1 MDAINNDIYLSTIFN
16 ACEEKVLTYEEL
28 LQKVNLYAKSANFDE
43 ETLNHILEEVEKFRI
58 HKKEYSYDEKRT
70 YLSKLMLD
78 ENVEKYGSKLVDSM
92 SDAAVDKVFEN
103 EVKEIKDEDID
114 NIINPKKAPV
124 KVKVRVRNEIPN
136 IEVAKEV
143 ASDNDKLERALIE
156 TYNGVTIE
164 EILNAL
170 IDSRKRGMTLPTT
183 QPMEHLVMYYALKG
197 RKGLTLDEKQ
207 RILREVKSEKE
218 RDKAIVKRVLDKIN
232 EENREKNVSVKENR
246 IEAKEKEETPK
257 MVKKEEVLEPVD
269 KLDKQLVR
277 NVAGNNYYLER
288 AILLG
293 SFNGT
298 KLEDILNG
306 IINLRKNGEEIAC
319 TREMNYLV
327 DSYAIFGKLN
337 ATILNSTLDKI
348 TNVRKEEEKTEEK
361 KTDANVELAIEL
373 ANNSEML
380 EAALVSKSYK
390 GVALESLV
398 KALVDAKK
406 QGITLET
413 NEAMNALI
421 SEYEKEGKITEECL
435 KNVKLLLAKERLN
448 REKGLAFS
456 DKKIDELDNNNNNK
470 GFAFGGKNLD
480 SLDNDEA
487 TIDDKKTSKE
497 EDKKE
502 QQGIKFPDFEEKDY
516 ENVAKNIN
524 DAKDSNVRKVE
535 ASEERIKKLK
545 MSKSKVKSIALKS
558 LIIVCGL
565 VMLGPEAGILGIGSY
580 NVFAILI
587 RQGKFNPKT
596 KIGKSVKDT
605 VIKVMG
611 WGYSD
616 EDKYDLLKNIA
627 SAEYKVKEEKEKK
640 KKEAEDAAKKI
651 EEQENKSEEKE
662 EEKGGKTK

>member
-1 MDAINNDIYLSTIFN
+1 MDAIKNDIYLSTIFN

-28 LQKVNLYAKSANFDE
+28 LQKVNLYTKKENFDE
-43 ETLNHILEEVEKFRI
+43 ETLNYILEEVEKFRI
-58 HKKEYSYDEKRT
+58 HKKEYSNDEKRT

-78 ENVEKYGSKLVDSM
+78 ENTEKYGTKIVDSM

-114 NIINPKKAPV
+114 NIISPKKEPV

-143 ASDNDKLERALIE
+143 ACDNDKLERALIE

-170 IDSRKRGMTLPTT
+170 IDSRKKGMTLPTT

-207 RILREVKSEKE
+207 RILREVKSEKA
-218 RDKAIVKRVLDKIN
+218 RDKEIVKRVLDKIN
-232 EENREKNVSVKENR
+232 EENRKNNVSVNANK
-246 IEAKEKEETPK
+246 IEAKKEEKNAIET
-257 MVKKEEVLEPVD
+257 KEEAVEPVD

-298 KLEDILNG
+298 KLEDILDG
-306 IINLRKNGEEIAC
+306 IIKLRKNGEDIAC

-337 ATILNSTLDKI
+337 ANILNSTLDKI
-348 TNVRKEEEKTEEK
+348 ANVRKEEEKTKKEPVNEEK
-361 KTDANVELAIEL
+361 IEDKNIDSNIELAKEL

-380 EAALVSKSYK
+380 EAALISKAYK

-406 QGITLET
+406 QGINFET

-421 SEYEKEGKITEECL
+421 SEYENEGKITEEGL

-448 REKGLAFS
+448 REKGYAFANQ
-456 DKKIDELDNNNNNK
+456 DY
-470 GFAFGGKNLD
+470 D
-480 SLDNDEA
+480 SLDNNKGVAFAGKD
-487 TIDDKKTSKE
+487 IDSLDDDKNASKE
-497 EDKKE
+497 DDKKE
-502 QQGIKFPDFEEKDY
+502 QQGIKFSDLEEEDY
-516 ENVAKNIN
+516 ENVVKNIN

-545 MSKSKVKSIALKS
+545 KSKSKATSVALKS
-558 LIIVCGL
+558 LIIVCGFA
-565 VMLGPEAGILGIGSY
+565 MLGPEAGILGIGSY

-596 KIGKSVKDT
+596 KIGKSIKDA
-605 VIKVMG
+605 VIKIMSL
-611 WGYSD
+611 GYSD
-616 EDKYDLLKNIA
+616 EDKYDLLEDI
-627 SAEYKVKEEKEKK
+627 SKV
-640 KKEAEDAAKKI
+640 
-651 EEQENKSEEKE
+651 EQERK

>member
-1 MDAINNDIYLSTIFN
+1 MDAIKNDIYLSTIFN

-28 LQKVNLYAKSANFDE
+28 LQKVNLYTKSANFDE

-58 HKKEYSYDEKRT
+58 HKKEYSNDEKRI

-78 ENVEKYGSKLVDSM
+78 ENTEKYGTKIVDSM

-114 NIINPKKAPV
+114 NIISPKKEPV

-143 ASDNDKLERALIE
+143 ACDNDKLERALIE

-170 IDSRKRGMTLPTT
+170 IDSRKKGMTLPTT

-207 RILREVKSEKE
+207 RILREVKSEKA
-218 RDKAIVKRVLDKIN
+218 RDKEIVKRVLDKIN
-232 EENREKNVSVKENR
+232 EENRKNNVSVNANK
-246 IEAKEKEETPK
+246 IEAKKEEKNAIET
-257 MVKKEEVLEPVD
+257 KEEAVEPVD

-298 KLEDILNG
+298 KLEDILDG
-306 IINLRKNGEEIAC
+306 IIKLRKNGEDIAC

-337 ATILNSTLDKI
+337 ANILNSTLDKI
-348 TNVRKEEEKTEEK
+348 ANVRKEEEKTKKEPVNEEK
-361 KTDANVELAIEL
+361 IEDKNIDSNIELAKEL

-380 EAALVSKSYK
+380 EAALISKAYK

-406 QGITLET
+406 QGINFET

-421 SEYEKEGKITEECL
+421 SEYENEGKITEEGL

-448 REKGLAFS
+448 REKGYAFANQ
-456 DKKIDELDNNNNNK
+456 DY
-470 GFAFGGKNLD
+470 D
-480 SLDNDEA
+480 SLDNNKGVAFAGKD
-487 TIDDKKTSKE
+487 IDSLDDDKNASKE
-497 EDKKE
+497 DDKKE
-502 QQGIKFPDFEEKDY
+502 QQGIKFSDLEEDY
-516 ENVAKNIN
+516 ENVVKNIN

-545 MSKSKVKSIALKS
+545 KSKSKATSIALKS
-558 LIIVCGL
+558 LIIVCGFA
-565 VMLGPEAGILGIGSY
+565 MLGPEAGILGIGSY

-596 KIGKSVKDT
+596 KIGKSIKDA
-605 VIKVMG
+605 VIKIMS

-616 EDKYDLLKNIA
+616 EDKYDLLKDISKA
-627 SAEYKVKEEKEKK
+627 
-640 KKEAEDAAKKI
+640 
-651 EEQENKSEEKE
+651 EQERK

>member
-1 MDAINNDIYLSTIFN
+1 MDAIKNDIYLSTIFN

-28 LQKVNLYAKSANFDE
+28 LQKVNLYTKKENFDE
-43 ETLNHILEEVEKFRI
+43 ETLNYILEEVEKFRI
-58 HKKEYSYDEKRT
+58 HKKEYSNDEKRT

-78 ENVEKYGSKLVDSM
+78 ENTEKYGTKIVDSM

-114 NIINPKKAPV
+114 NIISPKKEPV

-143 ASDNDKLERALIE
+143 ACDNDKLERALIE

-170 IDSRKRGMTLPTT
+170 IDSRKKGMTLPTT

-207 RILREVKSEKE
+207 RILREVKSEKA
-218 RDKAIVKRVLDKIN
+218 RDKEIVKRVLDKIN
-232 EENREKNVSVKENR
+232 EENRKNNVSVNANK
-246 IEAKEKEETPK
+246 IEAKKEEKNAIET
-257 MVKKEEVLEPVD
+257 KEEAVEPVD

-298 KLEDILNG
+298 KLEDILDG
-306 IINLRKNGEEIAC
+306 IIKLRKNGEDIAC

-337 ATILNSTLDKI
+337 ANILNSTLDKI
-348 TNVRKEEEKTEEK
+348 ANVRKEEEKTKKEPVNEEK
-361 KTDANVELAIEL
+361 IEDKNIDSNIELAKEL

-380 EAALVSKSYK
+380 EAALISKAYK

-406 QGITLET
+406 QGINFET

-421 SEYEKEGKITEECL
+421 LEYENKGKITEEGL

-448 REKGLAFS
+448 REKGYAFANQ
-456 DKKIDELDNNNNNK
+456 DY
-470 GFAFGGKNLD
+470 D
-480 SLDNDEA
+480 SLDNNKGVAFAGKD
-487 TIDDKKTSKE
+487 IDSLDDDKNASKE
-497 EDKKE
+497 DDKKE
-502 QQGIKFPDFEEKDY
+502 QQGIKFSDLEEEDY
-516 ENVAKNIN
+516 ENVVKNIN

-545 MSKSKVKSIALKS
+545 KSKSKAKSIALKS
-558 LIIVCGL
+558 LIIVCGFA
-565 VMLGPEAGILGIGSY
+565 MLGPEAGILGIGSY

-596 KIGKSVKDT
+596 KIGKSIKDA
-605 VIKVMG
+605 VIKIMSL
-611 WGYSD
+611 GYSD
-616 EDKYDLLKNIA
+616 EDKYDLLEDI
-627 SAEYKVKEEKEKK
+627 SKV
-640 KKEAEDAAKKI
+640 
-651 EEQENKSEEKE
+651 EQERK

>member
-1 MDAINNDIYLSTIFN
+1 MDAIKNDIYLSTIFN

-28 LQKVNLYAKSANFDE
+28 LQKVNLYTKKENFDE
-43 ETLNHILEEVEKFRI
+43 ETLNYILEEVEKFRI
-58 HKKEYSYDEKRT
+58 HKKEYSNDEKRT

-78 ENVEKYGSKLVDSM
+78 ENTEKYGTKIVDSM

-114 NIINPKKAPV
+114 NIISPKKEPV

-143 ASDNDKLERALIE
+143 ACDNDKLERALIE

-170 IDSRKRGMTLPTT
+170 IDSRKKGMTLPTT

-207 RILREVKSEKE
+207 RILREVKSEKA
-218 RDKAIVKRVLDKIN
+218 RDKEIVKRVLDKIN
-232 EENREKNVSVKENR
+232 EENRKNNVSVNANK
-246 IEAKEKEETPK
+246 IEAKKEEKNAIET
-257 MVKKEEVLEPVD
+257 KEEAVEPVD

-298 KLEDILNG
+298 KLEDILDG
-306 IINLRKNGEEIAC
+306 IIKLRKNGEDIAC

-337 ATILNSTLDKI
+337 ANILNSTLDKI
-348 TNVRKEEEKTEEK
+348 ANVRKDEEKTKKEPVNEEK
-361 KTDANVELAIEL
+361 IEDKNIDSNIELAKEL

-380 EAALVSKSYK
+380 EAALISKAYK

-406 QGITLET
+406 QGINFET
-413 NEAMNALI
+413 NEAMNSLI
-421 SEYEKEGKITEECL
+421 SEYENEGKITEEGL

-448 REKGLAFS
+448 REKGYAFANQ
-456 DKKIDELDNNNNNK
+456 DY
-470 GFAFGGKNLD
+470 D
-480 SLDNDEA
+480 SLDNNKGVAFAGKD
-487 TIDDKKTSKE
+487 IDSLDDDKNASKE
-497 EDKKE
+497 DDKKE
-502 QQGIKFPDFEEKDY
+502 QQGIKFSDLEEEDY
-516 ENVAKNIN
+516 ENVVKNIN

-545 MSKSKVKSIALKS
+545 KSKSKATSVALKS
-558 LIIVCGL
+558 LIIVCGFA
-565 VMLGPEAGILGIGSY
+565 MLGPEAGILGIGSY

-596 KIGKSVKDT
+596 KIGKSIKDA
-605 VIKVMG
+605 VIKIMSL
-611 WGYSD
+611 GYSY
-616 EDKYDLLKNIA
+616 EDKYDLLQDISKA
-627 SAEYKVKEEKEKK
+627 
-640 KKEAEDAAKKI
+640 
-651 EEQENKSEEKE
+651 EQERK

>member
-1 MDAINNDIYLSTIFN
+1 MDAIKNDIYLSTIFN

-28 LQKVNLYAKSANFDE
+28 LQKVNLYTKKENFDE
-43 ETLNHILEEVEKFRI
+43 ETLNYILEEVEKFRI
-58 HKKEYSYDEKRT
+58 HKKEYSNDEKRT

-78 ENVEKYGSKLVDSM
+78 ENTEKYGTKIVDSM

-114 NIINPKKAPV
+114 NIISPKKEPV

-143 ASDNDKLERALIE
+143 ACDNDKLERALIE

-170 IDSRKRGMTLPTT
+170 IDSRKKGMTLPTT

-207 RILREVKSEKE
+207 RILREVKSEKA
-218 RDKAIVKRVLDKIN
+218 RDKEIVKRVLDKIN
-232 EENREKNVSVKENR
+232 EENRKNNVPVNANK
-246 IEAKEKEETPK
+246 IEAKKEEKNAIET
-257 MVKKEEVLEPVD
+257 KEEAVEPVD

-298 KLEDILNG
+298 KLEDILDG
-306 IINLRKNGEEIAC
+306 IIKLRKNGEDIAC

-337 ATILNSTLDKI
+337 ANILNSTLDKI
-348 TNVRKEEEKTEEK
+348 ANVRKEEEKTKKEPVNEEK
-361 KTDANVELAIEL
+361 IEDKNIDSNIELAKEL

-380 EAALVSKSYK
+380 EAALISKAYK

-406 QGITLET
+406 QGINFET

-421 SEYEKEGKITEECL
+421 LEYENKGKITEEGL

-448 REKGLAFS
+448 REKGYAFANQ
-456 DKKIDELDNNNNNK
+456 DY
-470 GFAFGGKNLD
+470 D
-480 SLDNDEA
+480 SLDNNKGVAFAGKD
-487 TIDDKKTSKE
+487 IDSLDDDKNASKE
-497 EDKKE
+497 DDKKE
-502 QQGIKFPDFEEKDY
+502 QQGIKFSDLEEEDY
-516 ENVAKNIN
+516 ENVVKNIN

-545 MSKSKVKSIALKS
+545 KSKSKAKSIALKS
-558 LIIVCGL
+558 LIIVCGFA
-565 VMLGPEAGILGIGSY
+565 MLGPEAGILGIGSY

-596 KIGKSVKDT
+596 KIGKSIKDA
-605 VIKVMG
+605 VIKIMSL
-611 WGYSD
+611 GYSD
-616 EDKYDLLKNIA
+616 EDKYDLLEDI
-627 SAEYKVKEEKEKK
+627 SKV
-640 KKEAEDAAKKI
+640 
-651 EEQENKSEEKE
+651 EQERK

>member
-1 MDAINNDIYLSTIFN
+1 MDAIKNDIYLSTIFN

-28 LQKVNLYAKSANFDE
+28 LQKVNLYTKKENFDE
-43 ETLNHILEEVEKFRI
+43 ETLNYILEEVEKFRI
-58 HKKEYSYDEKRT
+58 HKKEYSNDEKRT

-78 ENVEKYGSKLVDSM
+78 ENTEKYGIKIVDSM

-114 NIINPKKAPV
+114 NIISPKKEPV

-143 ASDNDKLERALIE
+143 ACDNDKLERALIE

-170 IDSRKRGMTLPTT
+170 IDSRKKGMTLPTT

-207 RILREVKSEKE
+207 RILREVKSEKA
-218 RDKAIVKRVLDKIN
+218 RDKEIVKRVLDKIN
-232 EENREKNVSVKENR
+232 EENRKNNVSVNANK
-246 IEAKEKEETPK
+246 IEAKKEEKNAIET
-257 MVKKEEVLEPVD
+257 KEEAVEPVD

-298 KLEDILNG
+298 KLEDILDG
-306 IINLRKNGEEIAC
+306 IIKLRKNGEDIAC

-337 ATILNSTLDKI
+337 ANILNSTLDKI
-348 TNVRKEEEKTEEK
+348 ANVRKEEEKTKKEPVNEEK
-361 KTDANVELAIEL
+361 IEDKNIDSNIELAKEL

-380 EAALVSKSYK
+380 EAALISKAYK

-406 QGITLET
+406 QGINFET

-421 SEYEKEGKITEECL
+421 LEYENKGKITEEGL

-448 REKGLAFS
+448 REKGYAFANQ
-456 DKKIDELDNNNNNK
+456 DY
-470 GFAFGGKNLD
+470 D
-480 SLDNDEA
+480 SLDNNKGVAFAGKD
-487 TIDDKKTSKE
+487 IDSLDDDKNASKE
-497 EDKKE
+497 DDKKE
-502 QQGIKFPDFEEKDY
+502 QQGIKFSDLEEEDY
-516 ENVAKNIN
+516 ENVVKNIN

-545 MSKSKVKSIALKS
+545 KSKSKAKSIALKS
-558 LIIVCGL
+558 LIIVCGFA
-565 VMLGPEAGILGIGSY
+565 MLGPEAGILGIGSY

-596 KIGKSVKDT
+596 KIGKSIKDA
-605 VIKVMG
+605 VIKIMS

-616 EDKYDLLKNIA
+616 EDKYDLLKDISKA
-627 SAEYKVKEEKEKK
+627 
-640 KKEAEDAAKKI
+640 
-651 EEQENKSEEKE
+651 EQERK

>member
-58 HKKEYSYDEKRT
+58 HKKEYSNDEKRT

-78 ENVEKYGSKLVDSM
+78 EDTEKYGTKIVDSM

-114 NIINPKKAPV
+114 NIISPKKAPV

-143 ASDNDKLERALIE
+143 ACDNDKLERALIE

-170 IDSRKRGMTLPTT
+170 IDSRKKGMTLPTT

-207 RILREVKSEKE
+207 RILREVKSEKA
-218 RDKAIVKRVLDKIN
+218 RDKEIVKRVLDKIN
-232 EENREKNVSVKENR
+232 EENKKNVPVQENMV
-246 IEAKEKEETPK
+246 EEKQEEIKKT
-257 MVKKEEVLEPVD
+257 KKEEVLEVED
-269 KLDKQLVR
+269 KFDKQLIR

-298 KLEDILNG
+298 KLEDILDG
-306 IINLRKNGEEIAC
+306 IIKLRKSGEEITC
-319 TREMNYLV
+319 TKEMNSLV
-327 DSYAIFGKLN
+327 DSYAIFGE
-337 ATILNSTLDKI
+337 LNSTVLNLTLDEI
-348 TNVRKEEEKTEEK
+348 ANVRKEDEKTKKEPVKEETAK
-361 KTDANVELAIEL
+361 ENVDANIELAKEL

-380 EAALVSKSYK
+380 EAVLISNVYK

-406 QGITLET
+406 QGIKFEA

-435 KNVKLLLAKERLN
+435 KNAKLLLAKERSN
-448 REKGLAFS
+448 REKNSNSSSEKAVEYKGEPVKFDS
-456 DKKIDELDNNNNNK
+456 VTDEL
-470 GFAFGGKNLD
+470 
-480 SLDNDEA
+480 E
-487 TIDDKKTSKE
+487 
-497 EDKKE
+497 KE
-502 QQGIKFPDFEEKDY
+502 QQGVKFPDLSEEDY
-516 ENVAKNIN
+516 KNAERNIN

-535 ASEERIKKLK
+535 AAKERIEKLK
-545 MSKSKVKSIALKS
+545 KTKSKRISFALKA
-558 LIIVCGL
+558 LTIVLGF
-565 VMLGPEAGILGIGSY
+565 VMLGPEGGILGIGSY
-580 NVFAILI
+580 NIFAILI
-587 RQGKFNPKT
+587 RKGKFNPKT
-596 KIGKSVKDT
+596 KIGKSIKDT

-616 EDKYDLLKNIA
+616 EDKHDLLEDISK
-627 SAEYKVKEEKEKK
+627 AEYKVK
-640 KKEAEDAAKKI
+640 
-651 EEQENKSEEKE
+651 EEKE

>member
-1 MDAINNDIYLSTIFN
+1 MDAIKNDIYLSTIFN

-28 LQKVNLYAKSANFDE
+28 LQKVNLYTKKENFDE
-43 ETLNHILEEVEKFRI
+43 ETLNYILEEVEKFRI
-58 HKKEYSYDEKRT
+58 HKKEYSNDEKRT

-78 ENVEKYGSKLVDSM
+78 ENTEKYGTKIVDSM

-114 NIINPKKAPV
+114 NIISPKKEPV

-143 ASDNDKLERALIE
+143 ACDNDKLERALIE

-170 IDSRKRGMTLPTT
+170 IDSRKKGMTLPTT

-207 RILREVKSEKE
+207 RILREVKSEKA
-218 RDKAIVKRVLDKIN
+218 RDKEIVKRVLDKIN
-232 EENREKNVSVKENR
+232 EENRKNNVSVNANK
-246 IEAKEKEETPK
+246 IEAKKEEKNAIET
-257 MVKKEEVLEPVD
+257 KEEAVEPVD

-298 KLEDILNG
+298 KLEDILDE
-306 IINLRKNGEEIAC
+306 IIKLRKNGEDIAC

-337 ATILNSTLDKI
+337 ANILNSTLDKI
-348 TNVRKEEEKTEEK
+348 ANVRKEEEKTKKEPVNEEK
-361 KTDANVELAIEL
+361 IEDKNIDSNIELAKEL

-380 EAALVSKSYK
+380 EAALISKAYK

-406 QGITLET
+406 QGINFET

-421 SEYEKEGKITEECL
+421 LEYENKGKITEEGL

-448 REKGLAFS
+448 REKGYAFANQ
-456 DKKIDELDNNNNNK
+456 DY
-470 GFAFGGKNLD
+470 D
-480 SLDNDEA
+480 SLDNNKGVAFAGKD
-487 TIDDKKTSKE
+487 IDSLDDDKNASKE
-497 EDKKE
+497 DDKKE
-502 QQGIKFPDFEEKDY
+502 QQGIKFSDLEEEDY
-516 ENVAKNIN
+516 ENVVKNIN

-545 MSKSKVKSIALKS
+545 KSKSKATSVALKS
-558 LIIVCGL
+558 LIIVCGFA
-565 VMLGPEAGILGIGSY
+565 MLGPEAGILGIGSY

-596 KIGKSVKDT
+596 KIGKSIKDA
-605 VIKVMG
+605 VIKIMSL
-611 WGYSD
+611 GYSD
-616 EDKYDLLKNIA
+616 EDKYDLLKDISKA
-627 SAEYKVKEEKEKK
+627 
-640 KKEAEDAAKKI
+640 
-651 EEQENKSEEKE
+651 EQERK

>member
-1 MDAINNDIYLSTIFN
+1 MDAIKNDIYLSTIFN

-28 LQKVNLYAKSANFDE
+28 LQKVNLYTKKENFDE
-43 ETLNHILEEVEKFRI
+43 ETLNYILEEVEKFRI
-58 HKKEYSYDEKRT
+58 HKKEYSNDEKRT

-78 ENVEKYGSKLVDSM
+78 ENTEKYGTKIVDSM

-114 NIINPKKAPV
+114 NIISPKKEPV

-143 ASDNDKLERALIE
+143 ACDNDKLERALIE

-170 IDSRKRGMTLPTT
+170 IDSRKKGMTLPTT

-207 RILREVKSEKE
+207 RILREVKSEKA
-218 RDKAIVKRVLDKIN
+218 RDKEIVKRVLDKIN
-232 EENREKNVSVKENR
+232 EENRKNNVSVNANK
-246 IEAKEKEETPK
+246 IEAKKEEKNAIET
-257 MVKKEEVLEPVD
+257 KEEAVEPVD

-298 KLEDILNG
+298 KLEDILDG
-306 IINLRKNGEEIAC
+306 IIKLRKNGEDIAC

-337 ATILNSTLDKI
+337 ANILNSTLDKI
-348 TNVRKEEEKTEEK
+348 ANVRKEEEKTKKEPVNEEK
-361 KTDANVELAIEL
+361 IEDKNIDSNIELAKEL

-380 EAALVSKSYK
+380 EAALISKAYK

-406 QGITLET
+406 QGINFET

-421 SEYEKEGKITEECL
+421 SEYENEGKITEEGL

-448 REKGLAFS
+448 REKGYAFANQ
-456 DKKIDELDNNNNNK
+456 DY
-470 GFAFGGKNLD
+470 D
-480 SLDNDEA
+480 SLDNNKGVAFAGKD
-487 TIDDKKTSKE
+487 IDSLDDDKNASKE
-497 EDKKE
+497 DDKKE
-502 QQGIKFPDFEEKDY
+502 QQGIKFSDLEEEDY
-516 ENVAKNIN
+516 ENVVKNIN

-545 MSKSKVKSIALKS
+545 KSKSKATSVALKS
-558 LIIVCGL
+558 LIIVCGFA
-565 VMLGPEAGILGIGSY
+565 MLGPEAGILGIGSY

-596 KIGKSVKDT
+596 KIGKSIKDA
-605 VIKVMG
+605 VIKIMS

-616 EDKYDLLKNIA
+616 EDKYDLLKDI
-627 SAEYKVKEEKEKK
+627 SKV
-640 KKEAEDAAKKI
+640 
-651 EEQENKSEEKE
+651 EQERK

>member
-1 MDAINNDIYLSTIFN
+1 MDAIKNDIYLSTIFN

-28 LQKVNLYAKSANFDE
+28 LQKVNLYTKKENFDE
-43 ETLNHILEEVEKFRI
+43 ETLNYILEEVEKFRI
-58 HKKEYSYDEKRT
+58 HKKEYSNDEKRT

-78 ENVEKYGSKLVDSM
+78 ENTEKYGTKIVDSM

-114 NIINPKKAPV
+114 NIISPKKEPV

-143 ASDNDKLERALIE
+143 ACDNDKLERALIE

-170 IDSRKRGMTLPTT
+170 IDSRKKGMTLPTT

-207 RILREVKSEKE
+207 RILREVKSEKA
-218 RDKAIVKRVLDKIN
+218 RDKEIVKRVLDKIN
-232 EENREKNVSVKENR
+232 EENRKNNVSVNVKK
-246 IEAKEKEETPK
+246 IEAKKEEKNAIET
-257 MVKKEEVLEPVD
+257 KEEAVEPVD

-298 KLEDILNG
+298 KLEDILDG
-306 IINLRKNGEEIAC
+306 IIKLRKNGEDIAC

-337 ATILNSTLDKI
+337 ANILNSTLDKI
-348 TNVRKEEEKTEEK
+348 ANVRKEEEKTKKEPVNEEK
-361 KTDANVELAIEL
+361 IEDKNIDSNIELAKEL

-380 EAALVSKSYK
+380 EAALISKAYK

-406 QGITLET
+406 QGINFET

-421 SEYEKEGKITEECL
+421 LEYENEGKITEEGL

-448 REKGLAFS
+448 REKGYAFANQ
-456 DKKIDELDNNNNNK
+456 DY
-470 GFAFGGKNLD
+470 D
-480 SLDNDEA
+480 SLDNNKGVAFAGKD
-487 TIDDKKTSKE
+487 IDSLDDDKNASKE
-497 EDKKE
+497 DDKKE
-502 QQGIKFPDFEEKDY
+502 QQGIKFSDLEEEDY
-516 ENVAKNIN
+516 ENVVKNIN

-545 MSKSKVKSIALKS
+545 KSKSKAKSIALKS
-558 LIIVCGL
+558 LIIVCGFA
-565 VMLGPEAGILGIGSY
+565 MLGPEAGILGIGSY

-596 KIGKSVKDT
+596 KIGKSIKDA
-605 VIKVMG
+605 VIKIMS

-616 EDKYDLLKNIA
+616 EDKYDLLKDISKA
-627 SAEYKVKEEKEKK
+627 
-640 KKEAEDAAKKI
+640 
-651 EEQENKSEEKE
+651 EQERK

>member
-1 MDAINNDIYLSTIFN
+1 MDAIKNDIYLSTIFN

-28 LQKVNLYAKSANFDE
+28 LQKVNVYTKSANFDE

-58 HKKEYSYDEKRT
+58 HKKEYSNDEKRA

-78 ENVEKYGSKLVDSM
+78 ENTEKYGTKIVDSM
-92 SDAAVDKVFEN
+92 SDVAVDKVFEN

-114 NIINPKKAPV
+114 NIISPKKEPV

-143 ASDNDKLERALIE
+143 ACDNDKLERALIE

-207 RILREVKSEKE
+207 RILREVKSEKA
-218 RDKAIVKRVLDKIN
+218 RDKEIVKRVLDKIN
-232 EENREKNVSVKENR
+232 EENKKNNVSVKVNK
-246 IEAKEKEETPK
+246 IE
-257 MVKKEEVLEPVD
+257 VKKEEKPAVATKEEAVEPVD

-298 KLEDILNG
+298 KLEDILDG
-306 IINLRKNGEEIAC
+306 IIKLRKNGEDIAC

-337 ATILNSTLDKI
+337 ANILNSTLDKI
-348 TNVRKEEEKTEEK
+348 ANVRKEEEKAKKEPVNEEK
-361 KTDANVELAIEL
+361 TEDKNIDSNIELAKEL

-380 EAALVSKSYK
+380 EAALISKAYK

-406 QGITLET
+406 QGINFET

-421 SEYEKEGKITEECL
+421 SEYEKEGKITEEGL

-448 REKGLAFS
+448 REKGYAFANQ
-456 DKKIDELDNNNNNK
+456 DY
-470 GFAFGGKNLD
+470 D
-480 SLDNDEA
+480 SLDNNKGVAFAGKD
-487 TIDDKKTSKE
+487 IDSLDDDKTASKE
-497 EDKKE
+497 DDKKE
-502 QQGIKFPDFEEKDY
+502 QQGIKFSDLEEEDY
-516 ENVAKNIN
+516 ENVVKNIN

-545 MSKSKVKSIALKS
+545 KSKSKAKSIALKS
-558 LIIVCGL
+558 LIIVCGFA
-565 VMLGPEAGILGIGSY
+565 MLGPEAGILGIGSY

-596 KIGKSVKDT
+596 KIGKSIKDA
-605 VIKVMG
+605 VIKIMS

-616 EDKYDLLKNIA
+616 EDKYDLLKDISKA
-627 SAEYKVKEEKEKK
+627 
-640 KKEAEDAAKKI
+640 
-651 EEQENKSEEKE
+651 EQERK

>member
-1 MDAINNDIYLSTIFN
+1 MDAIKNDIYLSTIFN

-28 LQKVNLYAKSANFDE
+28 LQKVNLYTKKENFDE
-43 ETLNHILEEVEKFRI
+43 ETLNYILEEVEKFRI
-58 HKKEYSYDEKRT
+58 HKKEYSNDEKRT

-78 ENVEKYGSKLVDSM
+78 ENTEKYGTKIVDSM

-114 NIINPKKAPV
+114 NIISPKKEPV

-143 ASDNDKLERALIE
+143 ACDNDKLERALIE

-170 IDSRKRGMTLPTT
+170 IDSRKKGMTLPTT

-207 RILREVKSEKE
+207 RILREVKSEKA
-218 RDKAIVKRVLDKIN
+218 RDKEIVKRVLDKIN
-232 EENREKNVSVKENR
+232 EENRKNNVSVNANK
-246 IEAKEKEETPK
+246 IEAKKEEKNAIET
-257 MVKKEEVLEPVD
+257 KEEAVEPV
-269 KLDKQLVR
+269 DKQLVR

-298 KLEDILNG
+298 KLEDILDG
-306 IINLRKNGEEIAC
+306 IIKLRKNGEDIAC

-337 ATILNSTLDKI
+337 ANILNSTLDKI
-348 TNVRKEEEKTEEK
+348 ANVRKEEEKTKKEPVNEEK
-361 KTDANVELAIEL
+361 IEDKNIDSNIELAKEL

-380 EAALVSKSYK
+380 EAALISKAYK

-406 QGITLET
+406 QGINFET

-421 SEYEKEGKITEECL
+421 LEYENKGKITEEGL

-448 REKGLAFS
+448 REKGYAFANQ
-456 DKKIDELDNNNNNK
+456 DY
-470 GFAFGGKNLD
+470 D
-480 SLDNDEA
+480 SLDNNKGVAFAGKD
-487 TIDDKKTSKE
+487 IDSLDDDKNASKE
-497 EDKKE
+497 DDKKE
-502 QQGIKFPDFEEKDY
+502 QQGIKFSDLEEEDY
-516 ENVAKNIN
+516 ENVVKNIN

-545 MSKSKVKSIALKS
+545 KSKSKAKSIALKS
-558 LIIVCGL
+558 LIIVCGFA
-565 VMLGPEAGILGIGSY
+565 MLGPEAGILGIGSY

-596 KIGKSVKDT
+596 KIGKSIKDA
-605 VIKVMG
+605 VIKIMSL
-611 WGYSD
+611 GYSY
-616 EDKYDLLKNIA
+616 EDKYDLLQDISKA
-627 SAEYKVKEEKEKK
+627 
-640 KKEAEDAAKKI
+640 
-651 EEQENKSEEKE
+651 EQERK

>member
-1 MDAINNDIYLSTIFN
+1 MDAIKNDIYLSTIFN

-28 LQKVNLYAKSANFDE
+28 LQKVNLYTKKENFDE
-43 ETLNHILEEVEKFRI
+43 ETLNYILEEVEKFRI
-58 HKKEYSYDEKRT
+58 HKKEYSNDEKRT

-78 ENVEKYGSKLVDSM
+78 ENTEKYGTKIVDSM

-114 NIINPKKAPV
+114 NIISPKKETV

-143 ASDNDKLERALIE
+143 ACDNDKLERALIE

-170 IDSRKRGMTLPTT
+170 IDSRKKGMTLPTT

-207 RILREVKSEKE
+207 RILREVKSEKA
-218 RDKAIVKRVLDKIN
+218 RDKEIVKRVLDKIN
-232 EENREKNVSVKENR
+232 EENRKNNVSVNANK
-246 IEAKEKEETPK
+246 IEAKKEEKNAIET
-257 MVKKEEVLEPVD
+257 KEEAVEPVD

-298 KLEDILNG
+298 KLEDILDG
-306 IINLRKNGEEIAC
+306 IIKLRKNGEDIAC

-337 ATILNSTLDKI
+337 ANILNSTLDKI
-348 TNVRKEEEKTEEK
+348 ANVRKEEEKTKKEPVNEEK
-361 KTDANVELAIEL
+361 IEDKNIDSNIELAKEL

-380 EAALVSKSYK
+380 EAALISKAYK

-406 QGITLET
+406 QGINFET

-421 SEYEKEGKITEECL
+421 SEYENEGKITEEGL

-448 REKGLAFS
+448 REKGYAFANQ
-456 DKKIDELDNNNNNK
+456 DY
-470 GFAFGGKNLD
+470 D
-480 SLDNDEA
+480 SLDNNKGVAFAGKD
-487 TIDDKKTSKE
+487 IDSLDDDKNASKE
-497 EDKKE
+497 DDKKE
-502 QQGIKFPDFEEKDY
+502 QQGIKFSDLEEEDY
-516 ENVAKNIN
+516 ENVVKNIN

-545 MSKSKVKSIALKS
+545 KSKSKAKSIALKS
-558 LIIVCGL
+558 LIIVCGFA
-565 VMLGPEAGILGIGSY
+565 MLGPEAGILGIGSY

-596 KIGKSVKDT
+596 KIGKSIKDA
-605 VIKVMG
+605 VIKIMS

-616 EDKYDLLKNIA
+616 EDKYDLLKDI
-627 SAEYKVKEEKEKK
+627 SKV
-640 KKEAEDAAKKI
+640 
-651 EEQENKSEEKE
+651 EQERK

>member
-1 MDAINNDIYLSTIFN
+1 MDAIKNDIYLSTIFN

-28 LQKVNLYAKSANFDE
+28 LQKVNLYTKKENFDE
-43 ETLNHILEEVEKFRI
+43 ETLNYILEEVEKFRI
-58 HKKEYSYDEKRT
+58 HKKEYSNDEKRT

-78 ENVEKYGSKLVDSM
+78 ENTEKYGTKIVDSM

-114 NIINPKKAPV
+114 NIISPKKEPV

-143 ASDNDKLERALIE
+143 ACDNDKLERALIE

-170 IDSRKRGMTLPTT
+170 IDSRKKGMTLPTT

-207 RILREVKSEKE
+207 RILREVKSEKA
-218 RDKAIVKRVLDKIN
+218 RDKEIVKRVLDKIN
-232 EENREKNVSVKENR
+232 EENRKNNVSVNANK
-246 IEAKEKEETPK
+246 IEAKKEEKNAIET
-257 MVKKEEVLEPVD
+257 KEEAVEPVD

-298 KLEDILNG
+298 KLEDILDG
-306 IINLRKNGEEIAC
+306 IIKLRKTGEDIAC

-337 ATILNSTLDKI
+337 ANILNSTLDKI
-348 TNVRKEEEKTEEK
+348 ANVRKEEEKTKKEPVNEEK
-361 KTDANVELAIEL
+361 IEDKNIDSNIELAKEL

-380 EAALVSKSYK
+380 EAALISKAYK

-406 QGITLET
+406 QGINFET

-421 SEYEKEGKITEECL
+421 SEYENEGKITEEGL

-448 REKGLAFS
+448 REKGYAFANQ
-456 DKKIDELDNNNNNK
+456 DY
-470 GFAFGGKNLD
+470 D
-480 SLDNDEA
+480 SLDNNKGVAFAGKD
-487 TIDDKKTSKE
+487 IDSLDDDKNASKE
-497 EDKKE
+497 DDKKE
-502 QQGIKFPDFEEKDY
+502 QQGIKFSDLEEEDY
-516 ENVAKNIN
+516 ENVVKNIN

-545 MSKSKVKSIALKS
+545 KSKSKAKSIALKS
-558 LIIVCGL
+558 LIIVCGFA
-565 VMLGPEAGILGIGSY
+565 MLGPEAGILGIGSY

-596 KIGKSVKDT
+596 KIGKSIKDA
-605 VIKVMG
+605 VIKIMS

-616 EDKYDLLKNIA
+616 EDKYDLLKDISKA
-627 SAEYKVKEEKEKK
+627 
-640 KKEAEDAAKKI
+640 
-651 EEQENKSEEKE
+651 EQERK

>member
-1 MDAINNDIYLSTIFN
+1 MDAIKNDIYLSTIFN

-28 LQKVNLYAKSANFDE
+28 LQKVNLYTKKENFDE
-43 ETLNHILEEVEKFRI
+43 ETLNYILEEVEKFRI
-58 HKKEYSYDEKRT
+58 HKKEYSNDEKRT
-70 YLSKLMLD
+70 YLSKLMLG
-78 ENVEKYGSKLVDSM
+78 ENTEKYGTKIVDSM

-114 NIINPKKAPV
+114 NIISPKKEPV

-143 ASDNDKLERALIE
+143 ACDNDKLERALIE

-170 IDSRKRGMTLPTT
+170 IDSRKKGMTLPTT

-207 RILREVKSEKE
+207 RILREVKSEKA
-218 RDKAIVKRVLDKIN
+218 RDKEIVKRVLDKIN
-232 EENREKNVSVKENR
+232 EENRKNNVSVNVKK
-246 IEAKEKEETPK
+246 IEAKKEEKITIAT
-257 MVKKEEVLEPVD
+257 KEEAVEPVD

-298 KLEDILNG
+298 KLEDILDG
-306 IINLRKNGEEIAC
+306 IIKLRKNGEDIAC

-337 ATILNSTLDKI
+337 ANILNSTLDKI
-348 TNVRKEEEKTEEK
+348 ANVRKEEEKTKKEPVNEEK
-361 KTDANVELAIEL
+361 IEDKNIDSNIELAKEL

-380 EAALVSKSYK
+380 EAALISKAYK
-390 GVALESLV
+390 GVTLESLV
-398 KALVDAKK
+398 KTLVDAKK
-406 QGITLET
+406 QGINFET
-413 NEAMNALI
+413 NEAMNSLI
-421 SEYEKEGKITEECL
+421 SEYENEGKITEEGL

-448 REKGLAFS
+448 REKGYAFANQ
-456 DKKIDELDNNNNNK
+456 DY
-470 GFAFGGKNLD
+470 D
-480 SLDNDEA
+480 SLDNNKGVAFAGKD
-487 TIDDKKTSKE
+487 IDLLDDDKNSSKE
-497 EDKKE
+497 DDKKE
-502 QQGIKFPDFEEKDY
+502 QQGIKFPNFEEEDY
-516 ENVAKNIN
+516 ENVVKNIN

-545 MSKSKVKSIALKS
+545 KSKSKATSIALKS
-558 LIIVCGL
+558 LIIVCGFA
-565 VMLGPEAGILGIGSY
+565 MLGPEAGILGIGSY

-596 KIGKSVKDT
+596 KIGKSIKDA
-605 VIKVMG
+605 VIKIMS

-616 EDKYDLLKNIA
+616 EDKYDLLKDISKA
-627 SAEYKVKEEKEKK
+627 
-640 KKEAEDAAKKI
+640 
-651 EEQENKSEEKE
+651 EQERK

>member
-1 MDAINNDIYLSTIFN
+1 MDAIKNDIYLSTIFN

-28 LQKVNLYAKSANFDE
+28 LQKVNLYTKKENFDE
-43 ETLNHILEEVEKFRI
+43 ETLNYILEEVEKFRI
-58 HKKEYSYDEKRT
+58 HKKEYSNDEKRT

-78 ENVEKYGSKLVDSM
+78 ENTEKYGTKIVDSM

-114 NIINPKKAPV
+114 NIISPKKEPV

-143 ASDNDKLERALIE
+143 ACDNDKLERALIE

-170 IDSRKRGMTLPTT
+170 IDSRKKGMTLPTT

-207 RILREVKSEKE
+207 RILREVKSEKA
-218 RDKAIVKRVLDKIN
+218 RDKEIVKRVLDKIN
-232 EENREKNVSVKENR
+232 EENRKNNVSVNANK
-246 IEAKEKEETPK
+246 IEAKKEEKNTIET
-257 MVKKEEVLEPVD
+257 KEEAVEPVD

-298 KLEDILNG
+298 KLEDILDG
-306 IINLRKNGEEIAC
+306 IIKLRKNGEDIAC

-337 ATILNSTLDKI
+337 ANILNSTLDKI
-348 TNVRKEEEKTEEK
+348 ANVRKEEEKTKKEPVNEEK
-361 KTDANVELAIEL
+361 IEDKNIDSNIELAKEL

-380 EAALVSKSYK
+380 EAALISKAYK

-406 QGITLET
+406 QGINFET

-421 SEYEKEGKITEECL
+421 LEYENEGKITEEGL

-448 REKGLAFS
+448 REKGYAFANQ
-456 DKKIDELDNNNNNK
+456 DY
-470 GFAFGGKNLD
+470 D
-480 SLDNDEA
+480 SLDNNKGVAFAGKD
-487 TIDDKKTSKE
+487 IDSLDDDKNASKE
-497 EDKKE
+497 DDKKE
-502 QQGIKFPDFEEKDY
+502 QQGIKFSDLEEEDY
-516 ENVAKNIN
+516 ENVVKNIN

-545 MSKSKVKSIALKS
+545 KSKSKATSVALKS
-558 LIIVCGL
+558 LIIVCGFA
-565 VMLGPEAGILGIGSY
+565 MLGPEAGILGIGSY

-596 KIGKSVKDT
+596 KIGKSIKDA
-605 VIKVMG
+605 VIKIMSL
-611 WGYSD
+611 GYSY
-616 EDKYDLLKNIA
+616 EDKYDLLQDISKA
-627 SAEYKVKEEKEKK
+627 
-640 KKEAEDAAKKI
+640 
-651 EEQENKSEEKE
+651 EQERK

>member
-1 MDAINNDIYLSTIFN
+1 MDAIKNDIYLSTIFN

-28 LQKVNLYAKSANFDE
+28 LQKVNLYTKKENFDE
-43 ETLNHILEEVEKFRI
+43 ETLNYILEEVEKFRI
-58 HKKEYSYDEKRT
+58 HKKEYSNDEKRT

-78 ENVEKYGSKLVDSM
+78 ENTEKYGTKIVDSM

-114 NIINPKKAPV
+114 NIISPKKEPV

-143 ASDNDKLERALIE
+143 ACDNDKLERALIE

-170 IDSRKRGMTLPTT
+170 IDSRKKGMTLPTT

-207 RILREVKSEKE
+207 RILREVKSEKA
-218 RDKAIVKRVLDKIN
+218 RDKEIVKRVLDKIN
-232 EENREKNVSVKENR
+232 EENRKNNVSVKVKK
-246 IEAKEKEETPK
+246 IEE
-257 MVKKEEVLEPVD
+257 KKEEKNAIETKEEAVEPVD

-298 KLEDILNG
+298 KLEDILDG
-306 IINLRKNGEEIAC
+306 IIKLRKNGEDIAC

-337 ATILNSTLDKI
+337 ANILNSTLDKI
-348 TNVRKEEEKTEEK
+348 ANVRKEEEKTKKEPVNEEK
-361 KTDANVELAIEL
+361 IEDKNIDSNIELAKEL

-380 EAALVSKSYK
+380 EATLISKAYK

-406 QGITLET
+406 QGINFET

-421 SEYEKEGKITEECL
+421 SEYENEGKITEEGL

-448 REKGLAFS
+448 REKGYAFANQ
-456 DKKIDELDNNNNNK
+456 DY
-470 GFAFGGKNLD
+470 D
-480 SLDNDEA
+480 SLDNNKGVAFAGKD
-487 TIDDKKTSKE
+487 IDSLDDDKNASKE
-497 EDKKE
+497 DDKKE
-502 QQGIKFPDFEEKDY
+502 QQGIKFSDLEEEDY
-516 ENVAKNIN
+516 ENVVKNIN

-545 MSKSKVKSIALKS
+545 KSKSKATSVALKS
-558 LIIVCGL
+558 LIIVCGFA
-565 VMLGPEAGILGIGSY
+565 MLGPEAGILGIGSY

-596 KIGKSVKDT
+596 KIGKSIKDA
-605 VIKVMG
+605 VIKIMSL
-611 WGYSD
+611 GYSD
-616 EDKYDLLKNIA
+616 EDKYDLLEDI
-627 SAEYKVKEEKEKK
+627 SKV
-640 KKEAEDAAKKI
+640 
-651 EEQENKSEEKE
+651 EQERK

>member
-1 MDAINNDIYLSTIFN
+1 MDAIKNDIYLSTIFN

-28 LQKVNLYAKSANFDE
+28 LQKVNLYTKKENFDE
-43 ETLNHILEEVEKFRI
+43 ETLNYILEEVEKFRI
-58 HKKEYSYDEKRT
+58 HKKEYSNDEKRT

-78 ENVEKYGSKLVDSM
+78 ENTEKYGTKIVDSM

-114 NIINPKKAPV
+114 NIISPKKEPV

-143 ASDNDKLERALIE
+143 ACDNDKLERALIE

-170 IDSRKRGMTLPTT
+170 IDSRKKGMTLPTT

-207 RILREVKSEKE
+207 RILREVKSEKA
-218 RDKAIVKRVLDKIN
+218 RDKEIVKRVLDKIN
-232 EENREKNVSVKENR
+232 EENRKNNVSVNANK
-246 IEAKEKEETPK
+246 IEAKKEEKNAIET
-257 MVKKEEVLEPVD
+257 KEEAVEPVD

-298 KLEDILNG
+298 KLEDILDG
-306 IINLRKNGEEIAC
+306 IIKLRKNGEDIAC

-337 ATILNSTLDKI
+337 ANILNSTLDKI
-348 TNVRKEEEKTEEK
+348 ANVRKEEEKTKKEPVNEEK
-361 KTDANVELAIEL
+361 IEDKNIDSNIELAKEL

-380 EAALVSKSYK
+380 EAALISKAYK

-406 QGITLET
+406 QGINFET

-421 SEYEKEGKITEECL
+421 LEYENKGKITEEGL

-448 REKGLAFS
+448 REKGYAFANQ
-456 DKKIDELDNNNNNK
+456 DY
-470 GFAFGGKNLD
+470 D
-480 SLDNDEA
+480 SLDNNKGVAFAGKD
-487 TIDDKKTSKE
+487 IDSLDDDKNASKE
-497 EDKKE
+497 DDKKE
-502 QQGIKFPDFEEKDY
+502 QQGIKFSDLEEEDY
-516 ENVAKNIN
+516 ENVVKNIN

-545 MSKSKVKSIALKS
+545 KSKSKAKSIALKS
-558 LIIVCGL
+558 LIIVCGFA
-565 VMLGPEAGILGIGSY
+565 MLGPEAGILGIGSY

-596 KIGKSVKDT
+596 KIGKSIKDA
-605 VIKVMG
+605 VIKIMS

-616 EDKYDLLKNIA
+616 EDKYDLLKDI
-627 SAEYKVKEEKEKK
+627 SKV
-640 KKEAEDAAKKI
+640 
-651 EEQENKSEEKE
+651 EQERK

>member
-1 MDAINNDIYLSTIFN
+1 MDAIKNDIYLSTIFN

-28 LQKVNLYAKSANFDE
+28 LQKVNLYTKKENFDE
-43 ETLNHILEEVEKFRI
+43 ETLNYILEEVEKFRI
-58 HKKEYSYDEKRT
+58 HKKEYSNDEKRT

-78 ENVEKYGSKLVDSM
+78 EDTEKYGTKIVDSM

-114 NIINPKKAPV
+114 NIISPKKEPV

-143 ASDNDKLERALIE
+143 ACDNDKLERALIE

-170 IDSRKRGMTLPTT
+170 IDSRKKGMTLPTT

-207 RILREVKSEKE
+207 RILREVKSEKA
-218 RDKAIVKRVLDKIN
+218 RDKEIVKRVLDKIN
-232 EENREKNVSVKENR
+232 EENRKNNVSVNANK
-246 IEAKEKEETPK
+246 IEAKKEEKNAIET
-257 MVKKEEVLEPVD
+257 KEEAVEPVD

-298 KLEDILNG
+298 KLEDILDG
-306 IINLRKNGEEIAC
+306 IIKLRKNGEDIAC

-337 ATILNSTLDKI
+337 ANILNSTLDKI
-348 TNVRKEEEKTEEK
+348 ANVRKEEEKTKKEPVNEEK
-361 KTDANVELAIEL
+361 IEDKNIDSNIELAKEL

-380 EAALVSKSYK
+380 EAALISKAYK

-406 QGITLET
+406 QGINFET

-421 SEYEKEGKITEECL
+421 SEYENEGKITEEGL

-448 REKGLAFS
+448 REKGYAFANQ
-456 DKKIDELDNNNNNK
+456 DY
-470 GFAFGGKNLD
+470 D
-480 SLDNDEA
+480 SLDNNKGVAFAGKD
-487 TIDDKKTSKE
+487 IDSLDDDKNASKE
-497 EDKKE
+497 DDKKE
-502 QQGIKFPDFEEKDY
+502 QQGIKFSDLEEEDY
-516 ENVAKNIN
+516 ENVVKNIN

-545 MSKSKVKSIALKS
+545 KSKSKATSVALKS
-558 LIIVCGL
+558 LIIVCGFA
-565 VMLGPEAGILGIGSY
+565 MLGPEAGILGIGSY

-596 KIGKSVKDT
+596 KIGKSIKDA
-605 VIKVMG
+605 VIKIMSL
-611 WGYSD
+611 GYSD
-616 EDKYDLLKNIA
+616 EDKYDLLKDISKA
-627 SAEYKVKEEKEKK
+627 
-640 KKEAEDAAKKI
+640 
-651 EEQENKSEEKE
+651 EQERK

>member
-1 MDAINNDIYLSTIFN
+1 MDAIKNDIYLSTIFN

-28 LQKVNLYAKSANFDE
+28 LQKVNLYTKKENFDE
-43 ETLNHILEEVEKFRI
+43 ETLNYILEEVEKFRI
-58 HKKEYSYDEKRT
+58 HKKEYSNDEKRT

-78 ENVEKYGSKLVDSM
+78 ENTEKYGTKIVDSM

-114 NIINPKKAPV
+114 NIISPKKEPV

-143 ASDNDKLERALIE
+143 ACDNDKLERALIE

-170 IDSRKRGMTLPTT
+170 IDSRKKGMTLPTT

-207 RILREVKSEKE
+207 RILREVKSEKA
-218 RDKAIVKRVLDKIN
+218 RDKEIVKRVLDKIN
-232 EENREKNVSVKENR
+232 EENRKNNVSVNANK
-246 IEAKEKEETPK
+246 IEAKKEEKNAIET
-257 MVKKEEVLEPVD
+257 KEEAVEPVD

-298 KLEDILNG
+298 KLEDILDG
-306 IINLRKNGEEIAC
+306 IIKLRKNGEDIAC

-337 ATILNSTLDKI
+337 ANILNSTLDKI
-348 TNVRKEEEKTEEK
+348 ANVRKEEEKTKKEPVNEEK
-361 KTDANVELAIEL
+361 IEDKNIDSNIELAKEL

-380 EAALVSKSYK
+380 EAALISKAYK

-406 QGITLET
+406 QGINFET

-421 SEYEKEGKITEECL
+421 LEYENKGKITEEGL

-448 REKGLAFS
+448 REKGYAFANQ
-456 DKKIDELDNNNNNK
+456 DY
-470 GFAFGGKNLD
+470 D
-480 SLDNDEA
+480 SLDNNKGVAFAGKD
-487 TIDDKKTSKE
+487 IDSLDDDKNASKE
-497 EDKKE
+497 DDKKE
-502 QQGIKFPDFEEKDY
+502 QQGIKFSDLEEEDY
-516 ENVAKNIN
+516 ENVVKNIN

-545 MSKSKVKSIALKS
+545 KSKSKATSIALKS
-558 LIIVCGL
+558 LIIVCGFA
-565 VMLGPEAGILGIGSY
+565 MLGPEAGILGIGSY

-596 KIGKSVKDT
+596 KIGKSIKDA
-605 VIKVMG
+605 VIKIMIL
-611 WGYSD
+611 GYSD
-616 EDKYDLLKNIA
+616 EDKYDLLKDISKA
-627 SAEYKVKEEKEKK
+627 
-640 KKEAEDAAKKI
+640 
-651 EEQENKSEEKE
+651 EQERK

>member
-1 MDAINNDIYLSTIFN
+1 MDAIKNDIYLSTIFN

-28 LQKVNLYAKSANFDE
+28 LQKVNLYTKKENFDE
-43 ETLNHILEEVEKFRI
+43 ETLNYILEEVEKFRI
-58 HKKEYSYDEKRT
+58 HKKEYSNDEKRT

-78 ENVEKYGSKLVDSM
+78 ENTEKYGIKIVDSM

-114 NIINPKKAPV
+114 NIISPKKEPV

-143 ASDNDKLERALIE
+143 ACDNDKLERALIE

-170 IDSRKRGMTLPTT
+170 IDSRKKGMTLPTT

-207 RILREVKSEKE
+207 RILREVKSEKA
-218 RDKAIVKRVLDKIN
+218 RDKEIIKRVLDKIN
-232 EENREKNVSVKENR
+232 EENRKNNVSVNANK
-246 IEAKEKEETPK
+246 IEAKKEEKNAIET
-257 MVKKEEVLEPVD
+257 KEEALEPVD

-298 KLEDILNG
+298 KLEDILDG
-306 IINLRKNGEEIAC
+306 IIKLRKTGEDIAC

-337 ATILNSTLDKI
+337 ANILNSTLDKI
-348 TNVRKEEEKTEEK
+348 ANVRKEEEKTKKEPVNEEK
-361 KTDANVELAIEL
+361 IEDKNIDSNIELAKEL

-380 EAALVSKSYK
+380 EAALISKAYK

-406 QGITLET
+406 QGINFET

-421 SEYEKEGKITEECL
+421 LEYENKGKITEEGL

-448 REKGLAFS
+448 REKGYAFANQ
-456 DKKIDELDNNNNNK
+456 DY
-470 GFAFGGKNLD
+470 D
-480 SLDNDEA
+480 SLDNNKGVAFAGKD
-487 TIDDKKTSKE
+487 IDSLDDDKNASKE
-497 EDKKE
+497 DDKKE
-502 QQGIKFPDFEEKDY
+502 QQGIKFSDLEEEDY
-516 ENVAKNIN
+516 ENVVKNIN

-545 MSKSKVKSIALKS
+545 KSKSKAKSIALKS
-558 LIIVCGL
+558 LIIVCGFA
-565 VMLGPEAGILGIGSY
+565 MLGPEAGILGIGSY

-596 KIGKSVKDT
+596 KIGKSIKDA
-605 VIKVMG
+605 VIKIMS

-616 EDKYDLLKNIA
+616 EDKYDLLKDISKA
-627 SAEYKVKEEKEKK
+627 
-640 KKEAEDAAKKI
+640 
-651 EEQENKSEEKE
+651 EQERK

>member
-1 MDAINNDIYLSTIFN
+1 MDAIKNDIYLSTIFN

-28 LQKVNLYAKSANFDE
+28 LQKVNLYTKKENFDE
-43 ETLNHILEEVEKFRI
+43 ETLNYILEEVEKFRI
-58 HKKEYSYDEKRT
+58 HKKEYSNDEKRT

-78 ENVEKYGSKLVDSM
+78 ENTEKYGTKIVDSM

-114 NIINPKKAPV
+114 NIISPKKEPV

-143 ASDNDKLERALIE
+143 ACDNDKLERALIE

-170 IDSRKRGMTLPTT
+170 IDSRKKGMTLPTT

-207 RILREVKSEKE
+207 RILREVKSEKA
-218 RDKAIVKRVLDKIN
+218 RDKEIVKRVLDKIN
-232 EENREKNVSVKENR
+232 EENRKNNVSVNANK
-246 IEAKEKEETPK
+246 IEAKKEEKNAIET
-257 MVKKEEVLEPVD
+257 KEEAVEPV
-269 KLDKQLVR
+269 DKQLVR

-298 KLEDILNG
+298 KLEDILDG
-306 IINLRKNGEEIAC
+306 IIKLRKNGEDIAC

-337 ATILNSTLDKI
+337 ANILNSTLDKI
-348 TNVRKEEEKTEEK
+348 ANVRKEEEKTKKEPVNEEK
-361 KTDANVELAIEL
+361 IEDKNIDSNIELAKEL

-380 EAALVSKSYK
+380 EAALISKAYK

-406 QGITLET
+406 QGINFET

-421 SEYEKEGKITEECL
+421 LEYENEGKITEEGL

-448 REKGLAFS
+448 REKGYAFANQ
-456 DKKIDELDNNNNNK
+456 DY
-470 GFAFGGKNLD
+470 D
-480 SLDNDEA
+480 SLDNNKGVAFAGKD
-487 TIDDKKTSKE
+487 IDSLDDDKNASKE
-497 EDKKE
+497 DDKKE
-502 QQGIKFPDFEEKDY
+502 QQGIKFSDLEEEDY
-516 ENVAKNIN
+516 ENVVKNIN

-545 MSKSKVKSIALKS
+545 KSKSKAKSIALKS
-558 LIIVCGL
+558 LIIVCGFA
-565 VMLGPEAGILGIGSY
+565 MLGPEAGILGIGSY

-596 KIGKSVKDT
+596 KIGKSIKDA
-605 VIKVMG
+605 VIKIMSL
-611 WGYSD
+611 GYSD
-616 EDKYDLLKNIA
+616 EDKYDLLEDI
-627 SAEYKVKEEKEKK
+627 SKV
-640 KKEAEDAAKKI
+640 
-651 EEQENKSEEKE
+651 EQERK

>member
-1 MDAINNDIYLSTIFN
+1 MDAIKNDIYLSTIFN

-28 LQKVNLYAKSANFDE
+28 LQKVNLYTKKENFDE
-43 ETLNHILEEVEKFRI
+43 ETLNYILEEVEKFRI
-58 HKKEYSYDEKRT
+58 HKKEYSNDEKRT

-78 ENVEKYGSKLVDSM
+78 ENTEKYGTKIVDSM

-114 NIINPKKAPV
+114 NIISPKKEPV

-143 ASDNDKLERALIE
+143 ACDNDKLERALIE

-170 IDSRKRGMTLPTT
+170 IDSRKKGMTLPTT

-207 RILREVKSEKE
+207 RILREVKSEKA
-218 RDKAIVKRVLDKIN
+218 RDNEIVKRVLDKIN
-232 EENREKNVSVKENR
+232 EENRKNNVSVNVKK
-246 IEAKEKEETPK
+246 IES
-257 MVKKEEVLEPVD
+257 KKEEKTTIATKEEALEPVD

-298 KLEDILNG
+298 KLEDILDG
-306 IINLRKNGEEIAC
+306 IIKLRKTGEDIAC

-337 ATILNSTLDKI
+337 ANILNSTLDKI
-348 TNVRKEEEKTEEK
+348 ANVRKEEEKTKKEPVNEEK
-361 KTDANVELAIEL
+361 IEDKNIDSNIELAKEL

-380 EAALVSKSYK
+380 EAALISKAYK

-406 QGITLET
+406 QGINFET
-413 NEAMNALI
+413 NEAMNSLI
-421 SEYEKEGKITEECL
+421 SEYENEGKITEEGL

-448 REKGLAFS
+448 REKGYAFANQ
-456 DKKIDELDNNNNNK
+456 DY
-470 GFAFGGKNLD
+470 D
-480 SLDNDEA
+480 SLDNNKGVAFAGKD
-487 TIDDKKTSKE
+487 IDSLDDDKNASKE
-497 EDKKE
+497 GDKKE
-502 QQGIKFPDFEEKDY
+502 QQGIKFSDLEEEDY
-516 ENVAKNIN
+516 ENVVKNIN

-545 MSKSKVKSIALKS
+545 KSKSKATSIALKS
-558 LIIVCGL
+558 LIIVCGFA
-565 VMLGPEAGILGIGSY
+565 MLGPEAGILGIGSY

-596 KIGKSVKDT
+596 KIGKSIKDA
-605 VIKVMG
+605 VIKIMS

-616 EDKYDLLKNIA
+616 EDKYDLLKDISKA
-627 SAEYKVKEEKEKK
+627 
-640 KKEAEDAAKKI
+640 
-651 EEQENKSEEKE
+651 EQERK

>member
-58 HKKEYSYDEKRT
+58 HKKEYSNDEKRT

-78 ENVEKYGSKLVDSM
+78 EDTEKYGTKIVDSM

-114 NIINPKKAPV
+114 NIISPKKAPV

-143 ASDNDKLERALIE
+143 ACDNDKLERALIE

-170 IDSRKRGMTLPTT
+170 IDSRKKGMTLPTT

-207 RILREVKSEKE
+207 RILREVKSEKA
-218 RDKAIVKRVLDKIN
+218 RDKEIVKRVLDKIN
-232 EENREKNVSVKENR
+232 EENKKNVPVQENMV
-246 IEAKEKEETPK
+246 EEKQEEIKKT
-257 MVKKEEVLEPVD
+257 KKEEVLEVED
-269 KLDKQLVR
+269 KFDKQLIR

-298 KLEDILNG
+298 KLEDILDG
-306 IINLRKNGEEIAC
+306 IIKLRKSGEEITC
-319 TREMNYLV
+319 TKEMNSLV
-327 DSYAIFGKLN
+327 DSYAIFGE
-337 ATILNSTLDKI
+337 LNSTVLNLTLDEI
-348 TNVRKEEEKTEEK
+348 ANVRKEDEKTKKEPVKEEETAK
-361 KTDANVELAIEL
+361 ENVDANIELAKEL

-380 EAALVSKSYK
+380 EAVLISNVYK

-406 QGITLET
+406 QGIKFEA

-435 KNVKLLLAKERLN
+435 KNAKLLLAKERSN
-448 REKGLAFS
+448 REKSSNSSSEKAVEHKGEPVKFDS
-456 DKKIDELDNNNNNK
+456 VTDEL
-470 GFAFGGKNLD
+470 
-480 SLDNDEA
+480 E
-487 TIDDKKTSKE
+487 
-497 EDKKE
+497 KE
-502 QQGIKFPDFEEKDY
+502 QQGVKFLDLSEEDY
-516 ENVAKNIN
+516 KNAERNIN
-524 DAKDSNVRKVE
+524 DAKDSSVRKVE
-535 ASEERIKKLK
+535 VSEERKKKLK
-545 MSKSKVKSIALKS
+545 KSKSKATSTALKG

-565 VMLGPEAGILGIGSY
+565 AMLGPEAAMLGIGSY
-580 NVFAILI
+580 NIFAILI
-587 RQGKFNPKT
+587 RKGKFNPKT
-596 KIGKSVKDT
+596 KIGKSIKDA

-616 EDKYDLLKNIA
+616 EDKYDLLKDIEA
-627 SAEYKVKEEKEKK
+627 AEYKVKEDK
-640 KKEAEDAAKKI
+640 
-651 EEQENKSEEKE
+651 ENKSEEKE

>member
-1 MDAINNDIYLSTIFN
+1 MDAIKNDIYLSTIFN
-16 ACEEKVLTYEEL
+16 ACQEKVLTYEEL

-58 HKKEYSYDEKRT
+58 HKKEYSNDEKRT

-78 ENVEKYGSKLVDSM
+78 EDTEKYGTKIVDSM

-114 NIINPKKAPV
+114 NIISPKKEPV

-143 ASDNDKLERALIE
+143 ACDNDKLERALIE

-170 IDSRKRGMTLPTT
+170 IDSRKKGMTLPTT

-207 RILREVKSEKE
+207 RILREVKSEKA
-218 RDKAIVKRVLDKIN
+218 RDKEIVKRVLDKIN
-232 EENREKNVSVKENR
+232 EENRKNNVSVKVNK
-246 IEAKEKEETPK
+246 IEE
-257 MVKKEEVLEPVD
+257 KKEEKNAIEEAAEPVD

-298 KLEDILNG
+298 KLEDILDG
-306 IINLRKNGEEIAC
+306 IIKLRKNGEDIAC

-337 ATILNSTLDKI
+337 ANILNSTLDKI
-348 TNVRKEEEKTEEK
+348 ANVRKEEEKAKKEPVNEEK
-361 KTDANVELAIEL
+361 TEDKNTDANIELAKEL

-380 EAALVSKSYK
+380 EAALISKAYK
-390 GVALESLV
+390 GVTLELLV

-406 QGITLET
+406 QGISFEA

-421 SEYEKEGKITEECL
+421 LEYEKEGKITEDTL

-448 REKGLAFS
+448 REKGYAFANQ
-456 DKKIDELDNNNNNK
+456 DYDGLDNNK
-470 GFAFGGKNLD
+470 GVAFAGKDID
-480 SLDNDEA
+480 SLDNDKNA
-487 TIDDKKTSKE
+487 SKE
-497 EDKKE
+497 DDKKE
-502 QQGIKFPDFEEKDY
+502 QQGIKFSDFEEEDY

-535 ASEERIKKLK
+535 VSEERKKKLK
-545 MSKSKVKSIALKS
+545 KSKSKATSTALKG

-565 VMLGPEAGILGIGSY
+565 AMLGPEAGILGIGSY
-580 NVFAILI
+580 NIFAILI

-596 KIGKSVKDT
+596 KIGKSIKDT
-605 VIKVMG
+605 VIKIMS

-616 EDKYDLLKNIA
+616 EDKYDLLKDI
-627 SAEYKVKEEKEKK
+627 SKAEHERK
-640 KKEAEDAAKKI
+640 
-651 EEQENKSEEKE
+651 

>member
-1 MDAINNDIYLSTIFN
+1 MDAIKNDIYLSTIFN

-28 LQKVNLYAKSANFDE
+28 LQKVNLYTKKENFDE
-43 ETLNHILEEVEKFRI
+43 ETLNYILEEVEKFRI
-58 HKKEYSYDEKRT
+58 HKKEYSNDEKRT

-78 ENVEKYGSKLVDSM
+78 ENTEKYGTKIVDSM
-92 SDAAVDKVFEN
+92 SDAAGDKVFEN

-114 NIINPKKAPV
+114 NIISPKKEPV

-143 ASDNDKLERALIE
+143 ACDNDKLERALIE

-170 IDSRKRGMTLPTT
+170 IDSRKKGMTLPTT

-207 RILREVKSEKE
+207 RILREVKSEKA
-218 RDKAIVKRVLDKIN
+218 RDKEIVKRVLDKIN
-232 EENREKNVSVKENR
+232 EENRKNNVSVNANK
-246 IEAKEKEETPK
+246 IEAKKEEKNAIET
-257 MVKKEEVLEPVD
+257 KEEAVEPVD

-298 KLEDILNG
+298 KLEDILDG
-306 IINLRKNGEEIAC
+306 IIKLRKNGEDIAC

-337 ATILNSTLDKI
+337 ANILNSTLDKI
-348 TNVRKEEEKTEEK
+348 ANVRKEEEKTKKEPVNEEK
-361 KTDANVELAIEL
+361 IEDKNIDSNIELAKEL

-380 EAALVSKSYK
+380 EAALISKAYK
-390 GVALESLV
+390 GVTLESLV
-398 KALVDAKK
+398 KTLVDAKK
-406 QGITLET
+406 QGINFET
-413 NEAMNALI
+413 NEAMNSLI
-421 SEYEKEGKITEECL
+421 SEYENEGKITEEGL

-448 REKGLAFS
+448 REKGYAFANQ
-456 DKKIDELDNNNNNK
+456 DY
-470 GFAFGGKNLD
+470 D
-480 SLDNDEA
+480 SLDNNKGVAFAGKD
-487 TIDDKKTSKE
+487 IDSLDDDKNASKE
-497 EDKKE
+497 DDKKE
-502 QQGIKFPDFEEKDY
+502 QQGIKFSDLEEEDY
-516 ENVAKNIN
+516 ENVVKNIN

-545 MSKSKVKSIALKS
+545 KSKSKAKSIALKS
-558 LIIVCGL
+558 LIIVCGFA
-565 VMLGPEAGILGIGSY
+565 MLGPEAGILGIGSY

-596 KIGKSVKDT
+596 KIGKSIKDA
-605 VIKVMG
+605 VIKIMS

-616 EDKYDLLKNIA
+616 EDKYDLLKDISKA
-627 SAEYKVKEEKEKK
+627 
-640 KKEAEDAAKKI
+640 
-651 EEQENKSEEKE
+651 EQERK

>member
-1 MDAINNDIYLSTIFN
+1 MDAIKNDIYLSTIFN
-16 ACEEKVLTYEEL
+16 ACQEKVLTYEEL
-28 LQKVNLYAKSANFDE
+28 LQKVNLYVKSANFDE

-58 HKKEYSYDEKRT
+58 HKKEYSNDEKRT

-78 ENVEKYGSKLVDSM
+78 EDTEKYGTKIVDSM

-114 NIINPKKAPV
+114 NIISPKKGPI

-143 ASDNDKLERALIE
+143 ACDNDKLERALIE

-170 IDSRKRGMTLPTT
+170 IDSRKKGMTLPTT

-207 RILREVKSEKE
+207 RILREVKSEKA
-218 RDKAIVKRVLDKIN
+218 RDKEIVKRVLDKIN
-232 EENREKNVSVKENR
+232 EENRKNNVSVKVNK
-246 IEAKEKEETPK
+246 IE
-257 MVKKEEVLEPVD
+257 VKKEEKNAIEEAAEPVD

-298 KLEDILNG
+298 KLEDILDG
-306 IINLRKNGEEIAC
+306 IIKLRKNGEDIAC

-337 ATILNSTLDKI
+337 ANILNSTLDKI
-348 TNVRKEEEKTEEK
+348 ANVRKEEEKSKKEPVNEEK
-361 KTDANVELAIEL
+361 TEDKNTDANIELAKEL

-380 EAALVSKSYK
+380 EAALISKAYK
-390 GVALESLV
+390 GVTLELLV

-406 QGITLET
+406 QGISFEA

-421 SEYEKEGKITEECL
+421 LEYEKEGKITEDTL

-448 REKGLAFS
+448 REKGYAFANQDYDS
-456 DKKIDELDNNNNNK
+456 LDNNK
-470 GFAFGGKNLD
+470 GVAFAGKDID
-480 SLDNDEA
+480 SLDNDKNA
-487 TIDDKKTSKE
+487 SKE
-497 EDKKE
+497 DDKKE
-502 QQGIKFPDFEEKDY
+502 QQGIKFSDFEEEDY

-535 ASEERIKKLK
+535 VSEERKKKLK
-545 MSKSKVKSIALKS
+545 KSKSKATSVALKG

-565 VMLGPEAGILGIGSY
+565 AMLGPEAGILGIGSY
-580 NVFAILI
+580 NIFAILI

-596 KIGKSVKDT
+596 KIGKSIKDA
-605 VIKVMG
+605 VIKIMS

-616 EDKYDLLKNIA
+616 EDKYDLLKDI
-627 SAEYKVKEEKEKK
+627 SKAEQDRK
-640 KKEAEDAAKKI
+640 
-651 EEQENKSEEKE
+651 

>member
-1 MDAINNDIYLSTIFN
+1 MDAIKNDIYLSTIFN

-28 LQKVNLYAKSANFDE
+28 LQKVNLYTKKENFDE
-43 ETLNHILEEVEKFRI
+43 ETLNYILEEVEKFRI
-58 HKKEYSYDEKRT
+58 HKKEYSNDEKRT

-78 ENVEKYGSKLVDSM
+78 EDTEKYGTKIVDSM

-114 NIINPKKAPV
+114 NIISPKKEPV

-143 ASDNDKLERALIE
+143 ACDNDKLERALIE

-170 IDSRKRGMTLPTT
+170 IDSRKKGMTLPTT

-207 RILREVKSEKE
+207 RILREVKSEKA
-218 RDKAIVKRVLDKIN
+218 RDKEIVKRVLDKIN
-232 EENREKNVSVKENR
+232 EENRKNNVSVNANK
-246 IEAKEKEETPK
+246 IEAKKEEKNAIET
-257 MVKKEEVLEPVD
+257 KEEAVEPVD

-298 KLEDILNG
+298 KLEDILDG
-306 IINLRKNGEEIAC
+306 IIKLRKNGEDIAC

-337 ATILNSTLDKI
+337 ANILNSTLDKI
-348 TNVRKEEEKTEEK
+348 ANVRKEEEKTKKEPVNEEK
-361 KTDANVELAIEL
+361 IEDKNIDSNIELAKEL

-380 EAALVSKSYK
+380 EAALISKAYK

-406 QGITLET
+406 QGINFET

-421 SEYEKEGKITEECL
+421 LEYENKGKITEEGL

-448 REKGLAFS
+448 REKGYAFANQ
-456 DKKIDELDNNNNNK
+456 DY
-470 GFAFGGKNLD
+470 D
-480 SLDNDEA
+480 SLDNNKGVAFAGKD
-487 TIDDKKTSKE
+487 IDSLDDDKNASKE
-497 EDKKE
+497 DDKKE
-502 QQGIKFPDFEEKDY
+502 QQGIKFSDLEEEDY
-516 ENVAKNIN
+516 ENVVKNIN

-545 MSKSKVKSIALKS
+545 KSKSKATSIALKS
-558 LIIVCGL
+558 LIIVCGFA
-565 VMLGPEAGILGIGSY
+565 MLGPEAGILGIGSY

-596 KIGKSVKDT
+596 KIGKSIKDA
-605 VIKVMG
+605 VIKIMSL
-611 WGYSD
+611 GYSD
-616 EDKYDLLKNIA
+616 EDKYDLLKDISKA
-627 SAEYKVKEEKEKK
+627 
-640 KKEAEDAAKKI
+640 
-651 EEQENKSEEKE
+651 EQERK

>member
-1 MDAINNDIYLSTIFN
+1 MDAIKNDIYLSTIFN

-58 HKKEYSYDEKRT
+58 HKKEYSNDEKRT

-78 ENVEKYGSKLVDSM
+78 ENTEKYGTKIVDSM

-114 NIINPKKAPV
+114 NIISPKKEPV

-143 ASDNDKLERALIE
+143 ACDNDKLERALIE

-170 IDSRKRGMTLPTT
+170 IDSRKKGMTLPTT

-207 RILREVKSEKE
+207 RILREVKSEKA
-218 RDKAIVKRVLDKIN
+218 RDKEIVKRVLDKIN
-232 EENREKNVSVKENR
+232 EENRKNNVSVKVNK
-246 IEAKEKEETPK
+246 IEE
-257 MVKKEEVLEPVD
+257 KKEEKNAIATKEEAVEPVD

-298 KLEDILNG
+298 KLEDILDG
-306 IINLRKNGEEIAC
+306 IIKLRKSGEEITC
-319 TREMNYLV
+319 TKEMDSLV
-327 DSYAIFGKLN
+327 DSYAIFGELN
-337 ATILNSTLDKI
+337 STILNLTLDEI
-348 TNVRKEEEKTEEK
+348 ANVRKEEEKTKKEPVNEEK
-361 KTDANVELAIEL
+361 TEDKNVDANIELAKEL

-380 EAALVSKSYK
+380 EAVLISNVYK

-406 QGITLET
+406 QGIKFEA

-435 KNVKLLLAKERLN
+435 KNAKLLLAKERSN
-448 REKGLAFS
+448 REKNSNSSSEKAVEYKGEPVKFDS
-456 DKKIDELDNNNNNK
+456 VTDEL
-470 GFAFGGKNLD
+470 
-480 SLDNDEA
+480 E
-487 TIDDKKTSKE
+487 
-497 EDKKE
+497 KE
-502 QQGIKFPDFEEKDY
+502 QQGVKFPDLSEEDY
-516 ENVAKNIN
+516 KNAERNIN

-535 ASEERIKKLK
+535 AAKERIEKLK
-545 MSKSKVKSIALKS
+545 KTKSKRISFALKA
-558 LIIVCGL
+558 LTIVLGF

-580 NVFAILI
+580 NIFAILI
-587 RQGKFNPKT
+587 RKGKFNPKT
-596 KIGKSVKDT
+596 KIGKSIKDT

-616 EDKYDLLKNIA
+616 EDKYDLLEDISK
-627 SAEYKVKEEKEKK
+627 AEYKVK
-640 KKEAEDAAKKI
+640 
-651 EEQENKSEEKE
+651 EEKE

>member
-1 MDAINNDIYLSTIFN
+1 MDAIKNDIYLSTIFN

-28 LQKVNLYAKSANFDE
+28 LQKVNLYTKSANFDE

-58 HKKEYSYDEKRT
+58 HKKEYSNDEKRT

-78 ENVEKYGSKLVDSM
+78 ENTEKYGTKIVDSM

-114 NIINPKKAPV
+114 NIISPKKEPV

-143 ASDNDKLERALIE
+143 ACDNDKLERALIE

-170 IDSRKRGMTLPTT
+170 IDSRKKGMTLPTT

-207 RILREVKSEKE
+207 RILREVKSEKA
-218 RDKAIVKRVLDKIN
+218 RDKEIVKRVLDKIN
-232 EENREKNVSVKENR
+232 EENKKNNASVNVNK
-246 IEAKEKEETPK
+246 IE
-257 MVKKEEVLEPVD
+257 VKKEEKNAVATKEEAVEPVD

-298 KLEDILNG
+298 KLEDILDG
-306 IINLRKNGEEIAC
+306 IIKLRKNGEDIAC

-337 ATILNSTLDKI
+337 ANILNSTLDKI
-348 TNVRKEEEKTEEK
+348 ANVRKEEEKAKKEPVNEEK
-361 KTDANVELAIEL
+361 TEDKNIDSNIELAKEL

-380 EAALVSKSYK
+380 EAALISKAYK

-406 QGITLET
+406 QGINFET

-421 SEYEKEGKITEECL
+421 SEYENEGKITEEGL

-448 REKGLAFS
+448 REKGYAFANQ
-456 DKKIDELDNNNNNK
+456 DY
-470 GFAFGGKNLD
+470 D
-480 SLDNDEA
+480 SLDNNKGVAFAGKD
-487 TIDDKKTSKE
+487 IDSLDDDKNASKE
-497 EDKKE
+497 DDKKE
-502 QQGIKFPDFEEKDY
+502 QQGIKFSDLEEDY
-516 ENVAKNIN
+516 ENVVKNIN

-545 MSKSKVKSIALKS
+545 KSKSKAKSIALKS
-558 LIIVCGL
+558 LIIVCGFA
-565 VMLGPEAGILGIGSY
+565 MLGPEAGILGIGSY

-596 KIGKSVKDT
+596 KIGKSIKDA

-616 EDKYDLLKNIA
+616 EDKHDLLEDISK
-627 SAEYKVKEEKEKK
+627 AEYKVK
-640 KKEAEDAAKKI
+640 
-651 EEQENKSEEKE
+651 EEKE

>member
-1 MDAINNDIYLSTIFN
+1 MDAIKNDIYLSTIFN

-28 LQKVNLYAKSANFDE
+28 LQKVNLYTKKENFDE
-43 ETLNHILEEVEKFRI
+43 ETLNYILEEVEKFRI
-58 HKKEYSYDEKRT
+58 HKKEYSNDEKRT

-78 ENVEKYGSKLVDSM
+78 ENTEKYGTKIVDSM

-114 NIINPKKAPV
+114 NIISPKKEPV

-143 ASDNDKLERALIE
+143 ACDNDKLERALIE

-170 IDSRKRGMTLPTT
+170 IDSRKKGMTLPTT

-207 RILREVKSEKE
+207 RILREVKSEKA
-218 RDKAIVKRVLDKIN
+218 RDKEIVKRVLDKIN
-232 EENREKNVSVKENR
+232 EENRKNNVSVNANK
-246 IEAKEKEETPK
+246 IEAKKEEKNAIET
-257 MVKKEEVLEPVD
+257 KEEAVEPVD

-277 NVAGNNYYLER
+277 FVAGNNYYLER

-298 KLEDILNG
+298 KLEDILDG
-306 IINLRKNGEEIAC
+306 IIKLRKNGEDIAC

-337 ATILNSTLDKI
+337 ANILNSTLDKI
-348 TNVRKEEEKTEEK
+348 ANVRKEEEKTKKEPVNEEK
-361 KTDANVELAIEL
+361 IEDKNIDSNIELAKEL

-380 EAALVSKSYK
+380 EAALISKAYK

-406 QGITLET
+406 QGINFET

-421 SEYEKEGKITEECL
+421 LEYENKGKITEEGL

-448 REKGLAFS
+448 REKGYAFANQ
-456 DKKIDELDNNNNNK
+456 DY
-470 GFAFGGKNLD
+470 D
-480 SLDNDEA
+480 SLDNNKGVAFAGKD
-487 TIDDKKTSKE
+487 IDSLDDDKNASKE
-497 EDKKE
+497 DDKKE
-502 QQGIKFPDFEEKDY
+502 QQGIKFSDLEEEDY
-516 ENVAKNIN
+516 ENVVKNIN

-545 MSKSKVKSIALKS
+545 KSKSKDTSVALKS
-558 LIIVCGL
+558 LIIVCGFA
-565 VMLGPEAGILGIGSY
+565 MLGPEAGILGIGSY

-596 KIGKSVKDT
+596 KIGKSIKDA
-605 VIKVMG
+605 VIKIMSL
-611 WGYSD
+611 GYSD
-616 EDKYDLLKNIA
+616 EDKYDLLKDISKA
-627 SAEYKVKEEKEKK
+627 
-640 KKEAEDAAKKI
+640 
-651 EEQENKSEEKE
+651 EQERK

>member
-1 MDAINNDIYLSTIFN
+1 MDAIKNDIYLSTIFN

-28 LQKVNLYAKSANFDE
+28 LQKVNLYTKKENFDE
-43 ETLNHILEEVEKFRI
+43 ETLNYILEEVEKFRI
-58 HKKEYSYDEKRT
+58 HKKEYSNDEKRT

-78 ENVEKYGSKLVDSM
+78 ENTEKYGTKIVDSM

-114 NIINPKKAPV
+114 NIISPKKEPV

-143 ASDNDKLERALIE
+143 ACDNDKLERALIE

-170 IDSRKRGMTLPTT
+170 IDSRKKGMTLPTT

-207 RILREVKSEKE
+207 RILREVKSEKA
-218 RDKAIVKRVLDKIN
+218 RDKEIVKRVLDKIN
-232 EENREKNVSVKENR
+232 EENRKNNVSVNVKK
-246 IEAKEKEETPK
+246 IEAKKEEKNAIET
-257 MVKKEEVLEPVD
+257 KEEAVEPVD

-298 KLEDILNG
+298 KLEDILDG
-306 IINLRKNGEEIAC
+306 IIKLRKTGEDIAC

-337 ATILNSTLDKI
+337 ANILNSTLDKI
-348 TNVRKEEEKTEEK
+348 ANVRKEEEKTKKEPVNEEK
-361 KTDANVELAIEL
+361 IEDKNIDSNIELAKEL

-380 EAALVSKSYK
+380 EAALISKAYK

-406 QGITLET
+406 QGINFET

-421 SEYEKEGKITEECL
+421 LEYENKGKITEEGL

-448 REKGLAFS
+448 REKGYAFANQ
-456 DKKIDELDNNNNNK
+456 DY
-470 GFAFGGKNLD
+470 D
-480 SLDNDEA
+480 SLDNNKGVAFAGKD
-487 TIDDKKTSKE
+487 IDSLDDDKNASKE
-497 EDKKE
+497 DDKKE
-502 QQGIKFPDFEEKDY
+502 QQGIKFSDLEEEDY
-516 ENVAKNIN
+516 ENVVKNIN

-545 MSKSKVKSIALKS
+545 KSKSKAKSIALKS
-558 LIIVCGL
+558 LIIVCGFA
-565 VMLGPEAGILGIGSY
+565 MLGPEAGILGIGSY

-596 KIGKSVKDT
+596 KIGKSIKDA
-605 VIKVMG
+605 VIKIMS

-616 EDKYDLLKNIA
+616 EDKYDLLKDISKA
-627 SAEYKVKEEKEKK
+627 
-640 KKEAEDAAKKI
+640 
-651 EEQENKSEEKE
+651 EQERK

>member
-1 MDAINNDIYLSTIFN
+1 MDAIKNDIYLSTIFN

-28 LQKVNLYAKSANFDE
+28 LQKVNLYTKKENFDE
-43 ETLNHILEEVEKFRI
+43 ETLNYILEEVEKFRI
-58 HKKEYSYDEKRT
+58 HKKEYSNDEKRT

-78 ENVEKYGSKLVDSM
+78 ENTEKYGTKIVDSM

-114 NIINPKKAPV
+114 NIISPKKEPV

-143 ASDNDKLERALIE
+143 ACDNDKLERALIE

-170 IDSRKRGMTLPTT
+170 IDSRKKGMTLPTT

-207 RILREVKSEKE
+207 RILREVKSEKA
-218 RDKAIVKRVLDKIN
+218 RDNEIVKRVLDKIN
-232 EENREKNVSVKENR
+232 EENRKNNVSVNANK
-246 IEAKEKEETPK
+246 IEAKKEEKNAIET
-257 MVKKEEVLEPVD
+257 KEEAVEPVD

-298 KLEDILNG
+298 KLEDILDE
-306 IINLRKNGEEIAC
+306 IIKLRKNGEDIAC

-337 ATILNSTLDKI
+337 ANILNSTLDKI
-348 TNVRKEEEKTEEK
+348 ANVRKEEEKTKKEPVNEEK
-361 KTDANVELAIEL
+361 IEDKNIDSNIELAKEL

-380 EAALVSKSYK
+380 EAALISKAYK

-406 QGITLET
+406 QGINFET

-421 SEYEKEGKITEECL
+421 LEYENKGKITEEGL

-448 REKGLAFS
+448 REKGYAFANQ
-456 DKKIDELDNNNNNK
+456 DY
-470 GFAFGGKNLD
+470 D
-480 SLDNDEA
+480 SLDNNKGVAFAGKD
-487 TIDDKKTSKE
+487 IDSLDDDKNASKE
-497 EDKKE
+497 DDKKE
-502 QQGIKFPDFEEKDY
+502 QQGIKFSDLEEEDY
-516 ENVAKNIN
+516 ENVVKNIN

-545 MSKSKVKSIALKS
+545 KSKSKATSIALKS
-558 LIIVCGL
+558 LIIVCGFA
-565 VMLGPEAGILGIGSY
+565 MLGPEAGILGIGSY

-596 KIGKSVKDT
+596 KIGKSIKDA
-605 VIKVMG
+605 VIKIMS

-616 EDKYDLLKNIA
+616 EDKYDLLKDISKA
-627 SAEYKVKEEKEKK
+627 
-640 KKEAEDAAKKI
+640 
-651 EEQENKSEEKE
+651 EQERK

>member
-1 MDAINNDIYLSTIFN
+1 MDAIKNDIYLSTIFN

-28 LQKVNLYAKSANFDE
+28 LQKVNLYTKKENFDE
-43 ETLNHILEEVEKFRI
+43 ETLNYILEEVEKFRI
-58 HKKEYSYDEKRT
+58 HKKEYSNDEKRT

-78 ENVEKYGSKLVDSM
+78 ENTEKYGTKIVDSM

-114 NIINPKKAPV
+114 NIISPKKEPV

-143 ASDNDKLERALIE
+143 ACDNDKLERALIE

-170 IDSRKRGMTLPTT
+170 IDSRKKGMTLPTT

-207 RILREVKSEKE
+207 RILREVKSEKA
-218 RDKAIVKRVLDKIN
+218 RDKEIVKRVLDKIN
-232 EENREKNVSVKENR
+232 EENRKNNVSVNANK
-246 IEAKEKEETPK
+246 IEAKKEEKNAIET
-257 MVKKEEVLEPVD
+257 KEEAVEPVD

-298 KLEDILNG
+298 KLEDILDG
-306 IINLRKNGEEIAC
+306 IIKLRKNGEDIAC

-337 ATILNSTLDKI
+337 ANILNSTLDKI
-348 TNVRKEEEKTEEK
+348 ANVRKEEEKTKKEPVNEEK
-361 KTDANVELAIEL
+361 IEDKNIDSNIELAKEL

-380 EAALVSKSYK
+380 EAALISKAYK

-406 QGITLET
+406 QGINFET

-421 SEYEKEGKITEECL
+421 LEYENEGKITEEGL

-448 REKGLAFS
+448 REKGYAFANQ
-456 DKKIDELDNNNNNK
+456 DY
-470 GFAFGGKNLD
+470 D
-480 SLDNDEA
+480 SLDNNKGVAFAGKD
-487 TIDDKKTSKE
+487 IDSLDDDKNASKE
-497 EDKKE
+497 DDKKE
-502 QQGIKFPDFEEKDY
+502 QQGIKFSDLEEEDY
-516 ENVAKNIN
+516 ENVVKNIN

-545 MSKSKVKSIALKS
+545 KSKSKAKSIALKS
-558 LIIVCGL
+558 LIIVCGFA
-565 VMLGPEAGILGIGSY
+565 MLGPEAGILGIGSY

-596 KIGKSVKDT
+596 KIGKSIKDA
-605 VIKVMG
+605 VIKIMSL
-611 WGYSD
+611 GYSD
-616 EDKYDLLKNIA
+616 EDKYDLLKDISKA
-627 SAEYKVKEEKEKK
+627 
-640 KKEAEDAAKKI
+640 
-651 EEQENKSEEKE
+651 EQERK

>member
-1 MDAINNDIYLSTIFN
+1 MDAIKNDIYLSTIFN

-28 LQKVNLYAKSANFDE
+28 LQKVNLYTKSANFDE

-58 HKKEYSYDEKRT
+58 HKKEYSNDEKRA

-78 ENVEKYGSKLVDSM
+78 ENTEKYGTKIVDSM

-114 NIINPKKAPV
+114 NIISPKKEPV

-143 ASDNDKLERALIE
+143 ACDNDKLERALIE

-170 IDSRKRGMTLPTT
+170 IDSRKKGITLPTT

-207 RILREVKSEKE
+207 RILREVKSEKA
-218 RDKAIVKRVLDKIN
+218 RDKEIVKRVLDKIN
-232 EENREKNVSVKENR
+232 KENRKNNVSVNANK
-246 IEAKEKEETPK
+246 IE
-257 MVKKEEVLEPVD
+257 VKKEEKTAIETKEEAVEPVD

-298 KLEDILNG
+298 KLEDILDG
-306 IINLRKNGEEIAC
+306 IIKLRKSGEDIAC
-319 TREMNYLV
+319 TKEMNYLV

-337 ATILNSTLDKI
+337 ANILNSTLDKI
-348 TNVRKEEEKTEEK
+348 ANVRKEEEKAKKEPVNEEK
-361 KTDANVELAIEL
+361 NEDKNIDSNIELAKEL

-380 EAALVSKSYK
+380 EAALISKAYK
-390 GVALESLV
+390 GVALELLV

-406 QGITLET
+406 QGINFET

-421 SEYEKEGKITEECL
+421 SEYENEGKITEEGL

-448 REKGLAFS
+448 REKGYAFA
-456 DKKIDELDNNNNNK
+456 NQ
-470 GFAFGGKNLD
+470 GYD
-480 SLDNDEA
+480 SLDNNKGVGFAGKD
-487 TIDDKKTSKE
+487 IDSLDDDKTASKE
-497 EDKKE
+497 DDKKE
-502 QQGIKFPDFEEKDY
+502 QQGIKFSDLEEEDY
-516 ENVAKNIN
+516 ENAVKNIN

-545 MSKSKVKSIALKS
+545 KSKSKSKSIALKS
-558 LIIVCGL
+558 LIIVCGFA
-565 VMLGPEAGILGIGSY
+565 MLGPEAGILGIGSY

-596 KIGKSVKDT
+596 KIGKSIKDA
-605 VIKVMG
+605 VIKIMS

-616 EDKYDLLKNIA
+616 EDKYDLLKDISKA
-627 SAEYKVKEEKEKK
+627 
-640 KKEAEDAAKKI
+640 
-651 EEQENKSEEKE
+651 EQERK

>member
-1 MDAINNDIYLSTIFN
+1 MDAIKNDIYLSTIFN

-28 LQKVNLYAKSANFDE
+28 LQKVNLYTKSANFDE

-58 HKKEYSYDEKRT
+58 HKKEYSNDEKRT

-78 ENVEKYGSKLVDSM
+78 ENTEKYGTKIVDSM

-114 NIINPKKAPV
+114 NIISPKKEPV

-143 ASDNDKLERALIE
+143 ACDNDKLERALIE

-207 RILREVKSEKE
+207 RILREVKSEKA
-218 RDKAIVKRVLDKIN
+218 RDKEIVKRVLDKIN
-232 EENREKNVSVKENR
+232 EENKKNNVSVKVNK
-246 IEAKEKEETPK
+246 IE
-257 MVKKEEVLEPVD
+257 VKKEEKNAVATKEEAVEPVD

-298 KLEDILNG
+298 KLEDILDG
-306 IINLRKNGEEIAC
+306 IIKLRKNGEDIAC

-337 ATILNSTLDKI
+337 ANILNSTLDKI
-348 TNVRKEEEKTEEK
+348 ANVRKEEEKAKKEPVNEEK
-361 KTDANVELAIEL
+361 NEDKNIDSNIELAKEL

-380 EAALVSKSYK
+380 EAALISKAYK
-390 GVALESLV
+390 GVALELLV

-406 QGITLET
+406 QGINFET

-421 SEYEKEGKITEECL
+421 SEYENEGKITEEGL

-448 REKGLAFS
+448 REKGYAFA
-456 DKKIDELDNNNNNK
+456 NQ
-470 GFAFGGKNLD
+470 GYD
-480 SLDNDEA
+480 SLDNNKGVGFAGKD
-487 TIDDKKTSKE
+487 IDSLDDDKTASKE
-497 EDKKE
+497 DDKKE
-502 QQGIKFPDFEEKDY
+502 QQGIKFSDLEEEDY
-516 ENVAKNIN
+516 ENAVKNIN

-545 MSKSKVKSIALKS
+545 KSKSKAKSIALKS
-558 LIIVCGL
+558 LIIVCGFA
-565 VMLGPEAGILGIGSY
+565 MLGPEAGILGIGSY

-596 KIGKSVKDT
+596 KIGKSIKDA
-605 VIKVMG
+605 VIKIMS

-616 EDKYDLLKNIA
+616 EDKYDLLKDISKA
-627 SAEYKVKEEKEKK
+627 
-640 KKEAEDAAKKI
+640 
-651 EEQENKSEEKE
+651 EQERK

>member
-1 MDAINNDIYLSTIFN
+1 MDAIKNDIYLSTIFN

-28 LQKVNLYAKSANFDE
+28 LQKVNLYTKKENFDE
-43 ETLNHILEEVEKFRI
+43 ETLNYILEEVEKFRI
-58 HKKEYSYDEKRT
+58 HKKEYSNDEKRT

-78 ENVEKYGSKLVDSM
+78 ENTEKYGTKIVDSM

-114 NIINPKKAPV
+114 NIISPKKEPV

-143 ASDNDKLERALIE
+143 ACDNDKLERALIE

-170 IDSRKRGMTLPTT
+170 IDSRKKGMTLPTT

-207 RILREVKSEKE
+207 RILREVKSEKA
-218 RDKAIVKRVLDKIN
+218 RDKEIVKRVLDKIN
-232 EENREKNVSVKENR
+232 EENRKNNVSVNANK
-246 IEAKEKEETPK
+246 IEAKKEEKNAIET
-257 MVKKEEVLEPVD
+257 KEEAVEPV
-269 KLDKQLVR
+269 DKQLVR

-298 KLEDILNG
+298 KLEDILDG
-306 IINLRKNGEEIAC
+306 IIKLRKNGEDIAC

-337 ATILNSTLDKI
+337 ANILNSTLDKI
-348 TNVRKEEEKTEEK
+348 ANVRKEEEKTKKEPVNEEK
-361 KTDANVELAIEL
+361 IEDKNIDSNIELAKEL

-380 EAALVSKSYK
+380 EAALISKAYK

-406 QGITLET
+406 QGINFET

-421 SEYEKEGKITEECL
+421 SEYENEGKITEEGL

-448 REKGLAFS
+448 REKGYAFANQ
-456 DKKIDELDNNNNNK
+456 DY
-470 GFAFGGKNLD
+470 D
-480 SLDNDEA
+480 SLDNNKGVAFAGKD
-487 TIDDKKTSKE
+487 IDSLDDDKNASKE
-497 EDKKE
+497 DDKKE
-502 QQGIKFPDFEEKDY
+502 QQGIKFSDLEEEDY
-516 ENVAKNIN
+516 ENVVKNIN

-545 MSKSKVKSIALKS
+545 KSKSKATSVALKS
-558 LIIVCGL
+558 LIIVCGFA
-565 VMLGPEAGILGIGSY
+565 MLGPEAGILGIGSY

-596 KIGKSVKDT
+596 KIGKSIKDA
-605 VIKVMG
+605 VIKIMSL
-611 WGYSD
+611 GYSY
-616 EDKYDLLKNIA
+616 EDKYDLLQDISKA
-627 SAEYKVKEEKEKK
+627 
-640 KKEAEDAAKKI
+640 
-651 EEQENKSEEKE
+651 EQERK

>member
-1 MDAINNDIYLSTIFN
+1 MDAIKNDIYLSTIFN

-78 ENVEKYGSKLVDSM
+78 ENTEKYGSKIVDSM
-92 SDAAVDKVFEN
+92 SDVAVDKVFEN

-114 NIINPKKAPV
+114 NIINPKKEPV

-218 RDKAIVKRVLDKIN
+218 RDKEIVKRVLDKIN
-232 EENREKNVSVKENR
+232 EENKKNNVSVKENKV
-246 IEAKEKEETPK
+246 EVKEEGTPK
-257 MVKKEEVLEPVD
+257 VEKKEEI
-269 KLDKQLVR
+269 DKQLVR

-298 KLEDILNG
+298 KLEDILDG
-306 IINLRKNGEEIAC
+306 IIKLRKNGEEITC

-337 ATILNSTLDKI
+337 ANILNSTLDKI
-348 TNVRKEEEKTEEK
+348 ANVRKEEEKAKKEPVKEEK
-361 KTDANVELAIEL
+361 VEDNKSDANVELGKEL

-380 EAALVSKSYK
+380 EASLISKAYK
-390 GVALESLV
+390 GVALDILV

-406 QGITLET
+406 QGISFEA

-421 SEYEKEGKITEECL
+421 SGYEKEGKITEETL
-435 KNVKLLLAKERLN
+435 KNVKLLLAKERLS
-448 REKGLAFS
+448 REKGYAFANQDYDS
-456 DKKIDELDNNNNNK
+456 LDNNK
-470 GFAFGGKNLD
+470 GVAFAGKDLD
-480 SLDNDEA
+480 SLDET
-487 TIDDKKTSKE
+487 TIDNKKTSKE
-497 EDKKE
+497 DDKKE
-502 QQGIKFPDFEEKDY
+502 QQGIKFSDLEEEDY
-516 ENVAKNIN
+516 ENVVKNIN

-545 MSKSKVKSIALKS
+545 KSKSKAKSVALKG

-565 VMLGPEAGILGIGSY
+565 AMLGPEAGILGIGSY

-596 KIGKSVKDT
+596 KIGKSIKDA
-605 VIKVMG
+605 VIKIMS

-616 EDKYDLLKNIA
+616 EDKYDLLKDISKA
-627 SAEYKVKEEKEKK
+627 
-640 KKEAEDAAKKI
+640 
-651 EEQENKSEEKE
+651 EQERK

>member
-1 MDAINNDIYLSTIFN
+1 MDAIKNDIYLSTIFN

-28 LQKVNLYAKSANFDE
+28 LQKVNLYTKKENFDE
-43 ETLNHILEEVEKFRI
+43 ETLNYILEEVEKFRI
-58 HKKEYSYDEKRT
+58 HKKEYSNDEKRT

-78 ENVEKYGSKLVDSM
+78 ENTEKYGTKIVDSM

-114 NIINPKKAPV
+114 NIISPKKEPV

-143 ASDNDKLERALIE
+143 ACDNDKLERALIE

-170 IDSRKRGMTLPTT
+170 IDSRKKGMTLPTT

-207 RILREVKSEKE
+207 RILREVKSEKA
-218 RDKAIVKRVLDKIN
+218 RDKEIVKRVLDKIN
-232 EENREKNVSVKENR
+232 EENRKNNVSVNANK
-246 IEAKEKEETPK
+246 IEAKKEEKNAIET
-257 MVKKEEVLEPVD
+257 KEEAVEPVD

-298 KLEDILNG
+298 KLEDILDG
-306 IINLRKNGEEIAC
+306 IIKLRKNGEDIAC

-337 ATILNSTLDKI
+337 ANILNSTLDKI
-348 TNVRKEEEKTEEK
+348 TNVRKEEEKTKKAPVNEEK
-361 KTDANVELAIEL
+361 IEDKNIDSNIELAKEL

-380 EAALVSKSYK
+380 EAALISKAYK

-406 QGITLET
+406 QGINFET

-421 SEYEKEGKITEECL
+421 SEYENEGKITEEGL

-448 REKGLAFS
+448 REKGYAFANQ
-456 DKKIDELDNNNNNK
+456 DY
-470 GFAFGGKNLD
+470 D
-480 SLDNDEA
+480 SLDNNKGVAFAGKD
-487 TIDDKKTSKE
+487 IDSLDDDKNASKE
-497 EDKKE
+497 DDKKE
-502 QQGIKFPDFEEKDY
+502 QQGIKFSDLEEEDY
-516 ENVAKNIN
+516 ENVVKNIN

-545 MSKSKVKSIALKS
+545 KSKSKATSVALKS
-558 LIIVCGL
+558 LIIVCGFA
-565 VMLGPEAGILGIGSY
+565 MLGPEAGILGIGSY

-596 KIGKSVKDT
+596 KIGKSIKDA
-605 VIKVMG
+605 VIKIMSL
-611 WGYSD
+611 GYSD
-616 EDKYDLLKNIA
+616 EDKYDLLKDISKA
-627 SAEYKVKEEKEKK
+627 
-640 KKEAEDAAKKI
+640 
-651 EEQENKSEEKE
+651 EQERK